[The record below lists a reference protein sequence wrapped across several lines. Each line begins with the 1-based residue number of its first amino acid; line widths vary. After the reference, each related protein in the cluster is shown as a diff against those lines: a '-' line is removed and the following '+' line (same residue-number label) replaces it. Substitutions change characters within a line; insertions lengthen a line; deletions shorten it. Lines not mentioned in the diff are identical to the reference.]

1 MLIKKRFIVCII
13 VFVFMF
19 GLNLVNA
26 ETEGCMNKNV
36 SNFEE
41 NISLDDNYDDFSF
54 NLEDNYVQNFNDSGF
69 VLNVDNVTMFYRDGS
84 RINVTLKDV
93 NGIPLFN
100 QTVIVSING
109 CNYTKITDN
118 FGKTSLNC
126 NLVVGNY
133 TVITY
138 FNNISV
144 YSWVHIKSTI
154 ISKDLVKMFRN
165 DTQFYATF
173 LKSNGSYL
181 TNANV
186 TFNIGGI
193 VYTRKT
199 DGRGVANLNI
209 ALRPGNYILTAY
221 NPNNNEERG
230 FNITVKSLIIEN
242 HDLIKYYR
250 NSSQFSVKVLNKQG
264 YPAMHE
270 NVTFNINGVF
280 YTRYS
285 DNDGYASLRIM
296 LLPGD
301 YIVTILF
308 NDDSTS
314 NWIHVLPTLVTH
326 DLIMNY
332 MDGSKFRAK
341 VLDGQG
347 KPLCNKNVS
356 FNINGVFYNRI
367 TDNYGI
373 ARLNIRLMQG
383 NYIITSIYDDYQ
395 IGNKIVI
402 GDNLNSTYGNYFITP
417 NGGNYNTS
425 SLRVSICAD
434 EFTIIKYSFDNIGWY
449 EKLEKVSF
457 NLNAGVRNVYYSFDD
472 TRVNHECYNISINK
486 TDIGAPVVWSNYNSG
501 VYSNSFSVKLK
512 AYDDVD
518 INPFIFYTT
527 DGSNPM
533 INGIKYNGSFS
544 ISSTTSLKFYAK
556 DYSGHCSNVSVVNY
570 IFSKVGNLNNG
581 KGFNSIQEAIDDN
594 FTKNGNII
602 EVNSGTY
609 TENIVVNKSLYLRAV
624 SKSVVINPINKDNP
638 AININ
643 NVNGSIIE
651 GFSIINSR
659 RGIKLYNVSNCVI
672 KNNYFNKV
680 MGSIVCD
687 YIHNGLIYNNN
698 VIVEENIFPYSNYRP
713 EGIELNHCHNMIIK
727 KNYINLDSAI
737 DYNHLIMWGINFGY
751 NAKNSNI
758 EILDN
763 IIYGYGTNGVGIAIG
778 GYNITASGN
787 DVSNFMHG
795 VACSDLSNSSINN
808 NHLFNNKN
816 GLLLVDVT
824 ESCIY
829 SNNVEHNIECGIC
842 VEHEN
847 NNSYLYLNRIFSN
860 GQFDFYCD
868 EKTILDINNNWW
880 GTNNPN
886 MTFNDKDYH
895 HNLYISPNANFTLDS
910 WIILTVDYNSYYIKN
925 NFLNCAN
932 LVINLN
938 FNNKYQDVSYLGHIP
953 DNLQVY
959 FIYGNQISSSFLK
972 EGKASFYANLT
983 ALYVNNLVTFIGSLD
998 SSFVGINISSCPSVE
1013 YMISSTAI
1021 DINTNR
1027 PVLYM
1032 DKFDYN
1038 CDVIWFSVVW
1048 RETSKFNGAID
1059 IIVNGEIVKSINIV
1073 NKYYLMYKN
1082 EYRNVVFD
1090 AISKFNS
1097 LLADLELLNL
1107 NDSDKLNLMLYLLQE
1122 VKSYYSLTDNETDFV
1137 LKHYHLFI
1145 DAIGFDINYGG
1156 DDAPNIMFGDEK
1168 EKYNLK
1174 FLDNTIHRI
1183 SLIYYDNLI
1192 DENNLNI
1199 GYEGLRSFA
1208 FVTSNVSNSKLK
1220 YWLDYGELLSAGE
1233 MKAAYGSFLSA
1244 LLVIY
1249 EHDKL
1254 ADKFAN
1260 YYNVTWNRVSPVV
1273 FSMCNDY
1280 RSAYITGESD
1290 HGMGMKVQGNDSNIW
1305 NFRFA
1310 CSFSY
1315 SIIEQMVGTFI
1326 WNNTEIGTVTL
1337 SMIVDFLNNN
1347 SWDILANGKYLIF
1360 KNDQKGMF
1368 LILDKA
1374 TGIVRDAMLSDSLIC
1389 AMPCYHDNITEDARK
1404 YGYNL
1409 LNMSSLESK
1418 YLDSVGNFTNGVIQG
1433 INEIKETSNNI
1444 TNEIG
1449 NIDFDWEDFIIS
1461 TVIGF
1466 VGSEITS
1473 IGAILIFASIIFA
1486 SPELILV
1493 GFSIYFSGI
1502 LLLAIA
1508 DGVNSE
1514 NATSIDYGFFYFDIF
1529 VSSVLPFIG
1538 GDIKLGENIIKESAK
1553 KVSVYY
1559 ACKPIFQ
1566 RVYVTFEKNFV
1577 QFGLKDLIVENLYNA
1592 PFIEKI
1598 KDVAKWDVFPSFV
1611 QEIIDDNLNFNL
1623 R

>member
-1 MLIKKRFIVCII
+1 
-13 VFVFMF
+13 
-19 GLNLVNA
+19 
-26 ETEGCMNKNV
+26 
-36 SNFEE
+36 
-41 NISLDDNYDDFSF
+41 
-54 NLEDNYVQNFNDSGF
+54 
-69 VLNVDNVTMFYRDGS
+69 
-84 RINVTLKDV
+84 
-93 NGIPLFN
+93 
-100 QTVIVSING
+100 
-109 CNYTKITDN
+109 
-118 FGKTSLNC
+118 
-126 NLVVGNY
+126 
-133 TVITY
+133 
-138 FNNISV
+138 
-144 YSWVHIKSTI
+144 
-154 ISKDLVKMFRN
+154 
-165 DTQFYATF
+165 
-173 LKSNGSYL
+173 
-181 TNANV
+181 
-186 TFNIGGI
+186 
-193 VYTRKT
+193 
-199 DGRGVANLNI
+199 
-209 ALRPGNYILTAY
+209 
-221 NPNNNEERG
+221 
-230 FNITVKSLIIEN
+230 
-242 HDLIKYYR
+242 
-250 NSSQFSVKVLNKQG
+250 
-264 YPAMHE
+264 
-270 NVTFNINGVF
+270 
-280 YTRYS
+280 
-285 DNDGYASLRIM
+285 
-296 LLPGD
+296 
-301 YIVTILF
+301 
-308 NDDSTS
+308 
-314 NWIHVLPTLVTH
+314 
-326 DLIMNY
+326 
-332 MDGSKFRAK
+332 
-341 VLDGQG
+341 
-347 KPLCNKNVS
+347 
-356 FNINGVFYNRI
+356 
-367 TDNYGI
+367 
-373 ARLNIRLMQG
+373 
-383 NYIITSIYDDYQ
+383 
-395 IGNKIVI
+395 
-402 GDNLNSTYGNYFITP
+402 
-417 NGGNYNTS
+417 
-425 SLRVSICAD
+425 
-434 EFTIIKYSFDNIGWY
+434 
-449 EKLEKVSF
+449 
-457 NLNAGVRNVYYSFDD
+457 
-472 TRVNHECYNISINK
+472 
-486 TDIGAPVVWSNYNSG
+486 
-501 VYSNSFSVKLK
+501 
-512 AYDDVD
+512 
-518 INPFIFYTT
+518 
-527 DGSNPM
+527 
-533 INGIKYNGSFS
+533 
-544 ISSTTSLKFYAK
+544 
-556 DYSGHCSNVSVVNY
+556 
-570 IFSKVGNLNNG
+570 
-581 KGFNSIQEAIDDN
+581 
-594 FTKNGNII
+594 
-602 EVNSGTY
+602 
-609 TENIVVNKSLYLRAV
+609 
-624 SKSVVINPINKDNP
+624 
-638 AININ
+638 
-643 NVNGSIIE
+643 
-651 GFSIINSR
+651 
-659 RGIKLYNVSNCVI
+659 
-672 KNNYFNKV
+672 
-680 MGSIVCD
+680 
-687 YIHNGLIYNNN
+687 
-698 VIVEENIFPYSNYRP
+698 
-713 EGIELNHCHNMIIK
+713 
-727 KNYINLDSAI
+727 
-737 DYNHLIMWGINFGY
+737 
-751 NAKNSNI
+751 
-758 EILDN
+758 
-763 IIYGYGTNGVGIAIG
+763 
-778 GYNITASGN
+778 
-787 DVSNFMHG
+787 
-795 VACSDLSNSSINN
+795 
-808 NHLFNNKN
+808 
-816 GLLLVDVT
+816 
-824 ESCIY
+824 
-829 SNNVEHNIECGIC
+829 
-842 VEHEN
+842 
-847 NNSYLYLNRIFSN
+847 
-860 GQFDFYCD
+860 
-868 EKTILDINNNWW
+868 
-880 GTNNPN
+880 

-1280 RSAYITGESD
+1280 RSVYITGESD

-1347 SWDILANGKYLIF
+1347 SWDILANDKYLIF
-1360 KNDQKGMF
+1360 KNDQKVMF

-1389 AMPCYHDNITEDARK
+1389 AMPCYHDNITEDARE

-1444 TNEIG
+1444 TNAINSIG
-1449 NIDFDWEDFIIS
+1449 FDWEDFIIS
-1461 TVIGF
+1461 TAIGF
-1466 VGSEITS
+1466 VGREIIS
-1473 IGAILIFASIIFA
+1473 IGAILLFAGVILS
-1486 SPELILV
+1486 SPELV
-1493 GFSIYFSGI
+1493 C
-1502 LLLAIA
+1502 LAIA
-1508 DGVNSE
+1508 IAGIGECILAYADGL
-1514 NATSIDYGFFYFDIF
+1514 FDDDA
-1529 VSSVLPFIG
+1529 SSVDYAFFVFDSVMAWRLPFVG
-1538 GDIKLGENIIKESAK
+1538 GDIKLGENIIRYAIK
-1553 KVSVYY
+1553 KVDVYY
-1559 ACKPIFQ
+1559 VCKPIFQ
-1566 RVYVTFEKNFV
+1566 SVCVTFEKKFI
-1577 QFGLKDLIVENLYNA
+1577 QFEVKDLILKNLYDVQ
-1592 PFIEKI
+1592 FIEKI

-1611 QEIIDDNLNFNL
+1611 HEIINDNS
-1623 R
+1623 

>member
-1 MLIKKRFIVCII
+1 
-13 VFVFMF
+13 
-19 GLNLVNA
+19 
-26 ETEGCMNKNV
+26 
-36 SNFEE
+36 
-41 NISLDDNYDDFSF
+41 
-54 NLEDNYVQNFNDSGF
+54 
-69 VLNVDNVTMFYRDGS
+69 
-84 RINVTLKDV
+84 
-93 NGIPLFN
+93 
-100 QTVIVSING
+100 
-109 CNYTKITDN
+109 
-118 FGKTSLNC
+118 
-126 NLVVGNY
+126 
-133 TVITY
+133 
-138 FNNISV
+138 
-144 YSWVHIKSTI
+144 
-154 ISKDLVKMFRN
+154 
-165 DTQFYATF
+165 
-173 LKSNGSYL
+173 
-181 TNANV
+181 
-186 TFNIGGI
+186 
-193 VYTRKT
+193 
-199 DGRGVANLNI
+199 
-209 ALRPGNYILTAY
+209 
-221 NPNNNEERG
+221 
-230 FNITVKSLIIEN
+230 
-242 HDLIKYYR
+242 
-250 NSSQFSVKVLNKQG
+250 
-264 YPAMHE
+264 
-270 NVTFNINGVF
+270 
-280 YTRYS
+280 
-285 DNDGYASLRIM
+285 
-296 LLPGD
+296 
-301 YIVTILF
+301 
-308 NDDSTS
+308 
-314 NWIHVLPTLVTH
+314 
-326 DLIMNY
+326 
-332 MDGSKFRAK
+332 
-341 VLDGQG
+341 
-347 KPLCNKNVS
+347 
-356 FNINGVFYNRI
+356 
-367 TDNYGI
+367 
-373 ARLNIRLMQG
+373 
-383 NYIITSIYDDYQ
+383 
-395 IGNKIVI
+395 
-402 GDNLNSTYGNYFITP
+402 
-417 NGGNYNTS
+417 
-425 SLRVSICAD
+425 
-434 EFTIIKYSFDNIGWY
+434 
-449 EKLEKVSF
+449 
-457 NLNAGVRNVYYSFDD
+457 
-472 TRVNHECYNISINK
+472 
-486 TDIGAPVVWSNYNSG
+486 
-501 VYSNSFSVKLK
+501 
-512 AYDDVD
+512 
-518 INPFIFYTT
+518 
-527 DGSNPM
+527 
-533 INGIKYNGSFS
+533 
-544 ISSTTSLKFYAK
+544 
-556 DYSGHCSNVSVVNY
+556 
-570 IFSKVGNLNNG
+570 
-581 KGFNSIQEAIDDN
+581 
-594 FTKNGNII
+594 
-602 EVNSGTY
+602 
-609 TENIVVNKSLYLRAV
+609 
-624 SKSVVINPINKDNP
+624 
-638 AININ
+638 
-643 NVNGSIIE
+643 
-651 GFSIINSR
+651 
-659 RGIKLYNVSNCVI
+659 
-672 KNNYFNKV
+672 
-680 MGSIVCD
+680 
-687 YIHNGLIYNNN
+687 
-698 VIVEENIFPYSNYRP
+698 
-713 EGIELNHCHNMIIK
+713 
-727 KNYINLDSAI
+727 
-737 DYNHLIMWGINFGY
+737 MWGINFGY

-795 VACSDLSNSSINN
+795 VACSDLSNSLINN

-1280 RSAYITGESD
+1280 RSVYITGESD

-1347 SWDILANGKYLIF
+1347 SWDILANDKYLIF

-1389 AMPCYHDNITEDARK
+1389 AMPCYHDNITEDARE

-1444 TNEIG
+1444 TNAINSIG
-1449 NIDFDWEDFIIS
+1449 FDWEDFIIS
-1461 TVIGF
+1461 TAIGF
-1466 VGSEITS
+1466 VGSEIIS
-1473 IGAILIFASIIFA
+1473 IGAILLFAGVILS
-1486 SPELILV
+1486 SPELAC
-1493 GFSIYFSGI
+1493 
-1502 LLLAIA
+1502 LAIA
-1508 DGVNSE
+1508 IAGIGECILAYADGL
-1514 NATSIDYGFFYFDIF
+1514 FDDD
-1529 VSSVLPFIG
+1529 VSSVDYAFFVFDSVMAWRLPFVG
-1538 GDIKLGENIIKESAK
+1538 GDIKLGENIIRYAIK
-1553 KVSVYY
+1553 KVDVYY
-1559 ACKPIFQ
+1559 VCKPIFQ
-1566 RVYVTFEKNFV
+1566 SVCVTFEKKFI
-1577 QFGLKDLIVENLYNA
+1577 QFEVKDLILKNLYDVQ
-1592 PFIEKI
+1592 FIEKI

-1611 QEIIDDNLNFNL
+1611 HEIINDNS
-1623 R
+1623 

>member
-1 MLIKKRFIVCII
+1 
-13 VFVFMF
+13 
-19 GLNLVNA
+19 
-26 ETEGCMNKNV
+26 
-36 SNFEE
+36 
-41 NISLDDNYDDFSF
+41 
-54 NLEDNYVQNFNDSGF
+54 
-69 VLNVDNVTMFYRDGS
+69 
-84 RINVTLKDV
+84 
-93 NGIPLFN
+93 
-100 QTVIVSING
+100 
-109 CNYTKITDN
+109 
-118 FGKTSLNC
+118 
-126 NLVVGNY
+126 
-133 TVITY
+133 
-138 FNNISV
+138 
-144 YSWVHIKSTI
+144 
-154 ISKDLVKMFRN
+154 
-165 DTQFYATF
+165 
-173 LKSNGSYL
+173 
-181 TNANV
+181 
-186 TFNIGGI
+186 
-193 VYTRKT
+193 
-199 DGRGVANLNI
+199 
-209 ALRPGNYILTAY
+209 
-221 NPNNNEERG
+221 
-230 FNITVKSLIIEN
+230 
-242 HDLIKYYR
+242 
-250 NSSQFSVKVLNKQG
+250 
-264 YPAMHE
+264 
-270 NVTFNINGVF
+270 
-280 YTRYS
+280 
-285 DNDGYASLRIM
+285 
-296 LLPGD
+296 
-301 YIVTILF
+301 
-308 NDDSTS
+308 
-314 NWIHVLPTLVTH
+314 
-326 DLIMNY
+326 
-332 MDGSKFRAK
+332 
-341 VLDGQG
+341 
-347 KPLCNKNVS
+347 
-356 FNINGVFYNRI
+356 
-367 TDNYGI
+367 
-373 ARLNIRLMQG
+373 
-383 NYIITSIYDDYQ
+383 
-395 IGNKIVI
+395 
-402 GDNLNSTYGNYFITP
+402 
-417 NGGNYNTS
+417 
-425 SLRVSICAD
+425 
-434 EFTIIKYSFDNIGWY
+434 
-449 EKLEKVSF
+449 
-457 NLNAGVRNVYYSFDD
+457 
-472 TRVNHECYNISINK
+472 
-486 TDIGAPVVWSNYNSG
+486 
-501 VYSNSFSVKLK
+501 
-512 AYDDVD
+512 
-518 INPFIFYTT
+518 
-527 DGSNPM
+527 
-533 INGIKYNGSFS
+533 
-544 ISSTTSLKFYAK
+544 
-556 DYSGHCSNVSVVNY
+556 
-570 IFSKVGNLNNG
+570 
-581 KGFNSIQEAIDDN
+581 
-594 FTKNGNII
+594 
-602 EVNSGTY
+602 
-609 TENIVVNKSLYLRAV
+609 
-624 SKSVVINPINKDNP
+624 
-638 AININ
+638 
-643 NVNGSIIE
+643 
-651 GFSIINSR
+651 
-659 RGIKLYNVSNCVI
+659 
-672 KNNYFNKV
+672 
-680 MGSIVCD
+680 
-687 YIHNGLIYNNN
+687 
-698 VIVEENIFPYSNYRP
+698 
-713 EGIELNHCHNMIIK
+713 
-727 KNYINLDSAI
+727 
-737 DYNHLIMWGINFGY
+737 
-751 NAKNSNI
+751 
-758 EILDN
+758 
-763 IIYGYGTNGVGIAIG
+763 
-778 GYNITASGN
+778 
-787 DVSNFMHG
+787 MHG
-795 VACSDLSNSSINN
+795 VACSDLSNSLINN

-1233 MKAAYGSFLSA
+1233 IKAAYGSFLSA

-1280 RSAYITGESD
+1280 RSVYITGESD

-1347 SWDILANGKYLIF
+1347 SWDILANDKYLIF

-1389 AMPCYHDNITEDARK
+1389 AIPCYHDNITEDARE

-1444 TNEIG
+1444 TNEINSIG
-1449 NIDFDWEDFIIS
+1449 FDWEDFIIS
-1461 TVIGF
+1461 TAIGF
-1466 VGSEITS
+1466 VGSEIIS
-1473 IGAILIFASIIFA
+1473 IGAILLFAGVMLS
-1486 SPELILV
+1486 SPELAC
-1493 GFSIYFSGI
+1493 
-1502 LLLAIA
+1502 LAIA
-1508 DGVNSE
+1508 IAGIGECILAYADGL
-1514 NATSIDYGFFYFDIF
+1514 FDDDA
-1529 VSSVLPFIG
+1529 SSVDYAFFVFDSVMAWRLPFVG
-1538 GDIKLGENIIKESAK
+1538 GDIKLGENIIRYAIK
-1553 KVSVYY
+1553 KVDVYY
-1559 ACKPIFQ
+1559 VCKPIFQ
-1566 RVYVTFEKNFV
+1566 SVCVTFEKKFI
-1577 QFGLKDLIVENLYNA
+1577 QFGVKDLILKNLYDVQ
-1592 PFIEKI
+1592 FIEKI

-1611 QEIIDDNLNFNL
+1611 HEIINDNS
-1623 R
+1623 

>member
-1 MLIKKRFIVCII
+1 
-13 VFVFMF
+13 
-19 GLNLVNA
+19 
-26 ETEGCMNKNV
+26 
-36 SNFEE
+36 
-41 NISLDDNYDDFSF
+41 
-54 NLEDNYVQNFNDSGF
+54 
-69 VLNVDNVTMFYRDGS
+69 
-84 RINVTLKDV
+84 
-93 NGIPLFN
+93 
-100 QTVIVSING
+100 
-109 CNYTKITDN
+109 
-118 FGKTSLNC
+118 
-126 NLVVGNY
+126 
-133 TVITY
+133 
-138 FNNISV
+138 
-144 YSWVHIKSTI
+144 
-154 ISKDLVKMFRN
+154 
-165 DTQFYATF
+165 
-173 LKSNGSYL
+173 
-181 TNANV
+181 
-186 TFNIGGI
+186 
-193 VYTRKT
+193 
-199 DGRGVANLNI
+199 
-209 ALRPGNYILTAY
+209 
-221 NPNNNEERG
+221 
-230 FNITVKSLIIEN
+230 
-242 HDLIKYYR
+242 
-250 NSSQFSVKVLNKQG
+250 
-264 YPAMHE
+264 
-270 NVTFNINGVF
+270 
-280 YTRYS
+280 
-285 DNDGYASLRIM
+285 
-296 LLPGD
+296 
-301 YIVTILF
+301 
-308 NDDSTS
+308 
-314 NWIHVLPTLVTH
+314 
-326 DLIMNY
+326 
-332 MDGSKFRAK
+332 
-341 VLDGQG
+341 
-347 KPLCNKNVS
+347 
-356 FNINGVFYNRI
+356 
-367 TDNYGI
+367 
-373 ARLNIRLMQG
+373 
-383 NYIITSIYDDYQ
+383 
-395 IGNKIVI
+395 
-402 GDNLNSTYGNYFITP
+402 
-417 NGGNYNTS
+417 
-425 SLRVSICAD
+425 
-434 EFTIIKYSFDNIGWY
+434 
-449 EKLEKVSF
+449 
-457 NLNAGVRNVYYSFDD
+457 
-472 TRVNHECYNISINK
+472 
-486 TDIGAPVVWSNYNSG
+486 
-501 VYSNSFSVKLK
+501 
-512 AYDDVD
+512 
-518 INPFIFYTT
+518 
-527 DGSNPM
+527 
-533 INGIKYNGSFS
+533 
-544 ISSTTSLKFYAK
+544 
-556 DYSGHCSNVSVVNY
+556 
-570 IFSKVGNLNNG
+570 
-581 KGFNSIQEAIDDN
+581 
-594 FTKNGNII
+594 
-602 EVNSGTY
+602 
-609 TENIVVNKSLYLRAV
+609 
-624 SKSVVINPINKDNP
+624 
-638 AININ
+638 
-643 NVNGSIIE
+643 
-651 GFSIINSR
+651 
-659 RGIKLYNVSNCVI
+659 
-672 KNNYFNKV
+672 
-680 MGSIVCD
+680 
-687 YIHNGLIYNNN
+687 
-698 VIVEENIFPYSNYRP
+698 
-713 EGIELNHCHNMIIK
+713 
-727 KNYINLDSAI
+727 
-737 DYNHLIMWGINFGY
+737 
-751 NAKNSNI
+751 
-758 EILDN
+758 
-763 IIYGYGTNGVGIAIG
+763 
-778 GYNITASGN
+778 
-787 DVSNFMHG
+787 
-795 VACSDLSNSSINN
+795 
-808 NHLFNNKN
+808 
-816 GLLLVDVT
+816 
-824 ESCIY
+824 
-829 SNNVEHNIECGIC
+829 
-842 VEHEN
+842 
-847 NNSYLYLNRIFSN
+847 
-860 GQFDFYCD
+860 
-868 EKTILDINNNWW
+868 
-880 GTNNPN
+880 

-1280 RSAYITGESD
+1280 RSVYITGESD

-1347 SWDILANGKYLIF
+1347 SWDILANDKYLIF

-1389 AMPCYHDNITEDARK
+1389 AMPCYHDNITEDARE

-1444 TNEIG
+1444 TNEINSIG
-1449 NIDFDWEDFIIS
+1449 FDWEDFIIS
-1461 TVIGF
+1461 TAIGF
-1466 VGSEITS
+1466 VGSEIIS
-1473 IGAILIFASIIFA
+1473 IGAILIFAGVILS
-1486 SPELILV
+1486 SPELAC
-1493 GFSIYFSGI
+1493 
-1502 LLLAIA
+1502 LAIA
-1508 DGVNSE
+1508 IAGIGECILAYADGL
-1514 NATSIDYGFFYFDIF
+1514 FDDDA
-1529 VSSVLPFIG
+1529 SSVDYAFFVFDSVMAWRLPFVG
-1538 GDIKLGENIIKESAK
+1538 GDIKLGENIIRYAIK
-1553 KVSVYY
+1553 KVDVYY
-1559 ACKPIFQ
+1559 VCKPIFQ
-1566 RVYVTFEKNFV
+1566 SVCVTFEKKFI
-1577 QFGLKDLIVENLYNA
+1577 QFGVKDLILKNLYDVQ
-1592 PFIEKI
+1592 FIEKI
-1598 KDVAKWDVFPSFV
+1598 KDVAKWNVFPSFV
-1611 QEIIDDNLNFNL
+1611 HEIINDNS
-1623 R
+1623 

>member
-1 MLIKKRFIVCII
+1 
-13 VFVFMF
+13 MF

-186 TFNIGGI
+186 TFNIGGT

-285 DNDGYASLRIM
+285 DNDGYAFSLRIM

-556 DYSGHCSNVSVVNY
+556 R
-570 IFSKVGNLNNG
+570 L
-581 KGFNSIQEAIDDN
+581 
-594 FTKNGNII
+594 
-602 EVNSGTY
+602 
-609 TENIVVNKSLYLRAV
+609 
-624 SKSVVINPINKDNP
+624 
-638 AININ
+638 
-643 NVNGSIIE
+643 
-651 GFSIINSR
+651 
-659 RGIKLYNVSNCVI
+659 
-672 KNNYFNKV
+672 
-680 MGSIVCD
+680 
-687 YIHNGLIYNNN
+687 
-698 VIVEENIFPYSNYRP
+698 
-713 EGIELNHCHNMIIK
+713 
-727 KNYINLDSAI
+727 
-737 DYNHLIMWGINFGY
+737 
-751 NAKNSNI
+751 
-758 EILDN
+758 
-763 IIYGYGTNGVGIAIG
+763 
-778 GYNITASGN
+778 
-787 DVSNFMHG
+787 
-795 VACSDLSNSSINN
+795 
-808 NHLFNNKN
+808 
-816 GLLLVDVT
+816 
-824 ESCIY
+824 
-829 SNNVEHNIECGIC
+829 
-842 VEHEN
+842 
-847 NNSYLYLNRIFSN
+847 
-860 GQFDFYCD
+860 
-868 EKTILDINNNWW
+868 
-880 GTNNPN
+880 
-886 MTFNDKDYH
+886 
-895 HNLYISPNANFTLDS
+895 
-910 WIILTVDYNSYYIKN
+910 
-925 NFLNCAN
+925 
-932 LVINLN
+932 
-938 FNNKYQDVSYLGHIP
+938 
-953 DNLQVY
+953 
-959 FIYGNQISSSFLK
+959 
-972 EGKASFYANLT
+972 
-983 ALYVNNLVTFIGSLD
+983 
-998 SSFVGINISSCPSVE
+998 
-1013 YMISSTAI
+1013 
-1021 DINTNR
+1021 
-1027 PVLYM
+1027 
-1032 DKFDYN
+1032 
-1038 CDVIWFSVVW
+1038 
-1048 RETSKFNGAID
+1048 
-1059 IIVNGEIVKSINIV
+1059 
-1073 NKYYLMYKN
+1073 
-1082 EYRNVVFD
+1082 
-1090 AISKFNS
+1090 
-1097 LLADLELLNL
+1097 
-1107 NDSDKLNLMLYLLQE
+1107 
-1122 VKSYYSLTDNETDFV
+1122 
-1137 LKHYHLFI
+1137 
-1145 DAIGFDINYGG
+1145 
-1156 DDAPNIMFGDEK
+1156 
-1168 EKYNLK
+1168 
-1174 FLDNTIHRI
+1174 
-1183 SLIYYDNLI
+1183 
-1192 DENNLNI
+1192 
-1199 GYEGLRSFA
+1199 
-1208 FVTSNVSNSKLK
+1208 
-1220 YWLDYGELLSAGE
+1220 
-1233 MKAAYGSFLSA
+1233 
-1244 LLVIY
+1244 
-1249 EHDKL
+1249 
-1254 ADKFAN
+1254 
-1260 YYNVTWNRVSPVV
+1260 
-1273 FSMCNDY
+1273 
-1280 RSAYITGESD
+1280 
-1290 HGMGMKVQGNDSNIW
+1290 
-1305 NFRFA
+1305 
-1310 CSFSY
+1310 
-1315 SIIEQMVGTFI
+1315 
-1326 WNNTEIGTVTL
+1326 
-1337 SMIVDFLNNN
+1337 
-1347 SWDILANGKYLIF
+1347 
-1360 KNDQKGMF
+1360 
-1368 LILDKA
+1368 
-1374 TGIVRDAMLSDSLIC
+1374 
-1389 AMPCYHDNITEDARK
+1389 
-1404 YGYNL
+1404 
-1409 LNMSSLESK
+1409 
-1418 YLDSVGNFTNGVIQG
+1418 
-1433 INEIKETSNNI
+1433 
-1444 TNEIG
+1444 
-1449 NIDFDWEDFIIS
+1449 
-1461 TVIGF
+1461 
-1466 VGSEITS
+1466 
-1473 IGAILIFASIIFA
+1473 
-1486 SPELILV
+1486 
-1493 GFSIYFSGI
+1493 
-1502 LLLAIA
+1502 
-1508 DGVNSE
+1508 
-1514 NATSIDYGFFYFDIF
+1514 
-1529 VSSVLPFIG
+1529 
-1538 GDIKLGENIIKESAK
+1538 
-1553 KVSVYY
+1553 
-1559 ACKPIFQ
+1559 
-1566 RVYVTFEKNFV
+1566 
-1577 QFGLKDLIVENLYNA
+1577 
-1592 PFIEKI
+1592 
-1598 KDVAKWDVFPSFV
+1598 
-1611 QEIIDDNLNFNL
+1611 
-1623 R
+1623 

>member
-356 FNINGVFYNRI
+356 FNINGVFYNKI

-594 FTKNGNII
+594 FTKNGDII

-624 SKSVVINPINKDNP
+624 SKSVVINPINKDNS

-680 MGSIVCD
+680 MDSIVCD

-698 VIVEENIFPYSNYRP
+698 VIVEENIFPY
-713 EGIELNHCHNMIIK
+713 
-727 KNYINLDSAI
+727 
-737 DYNHLIMWGINFGY
+737 
-751 NAKNSNI
+751 
-758 EILDN
+758 
-763 IIYGYGTNGVGIAIG
+763 
-778 GYNITASGN
+778 
-787 DVSNFMHG
+787 
-795 VACSDLSNSSINN
+795 N

-1280 RSAYITGESD
+1280 RSVYITGESD

-1347 SWDILANGKYLIF
+1347 SWDILANDKYLIF

-1389 AMPCYHDNITEDARK
+1389 AMPCYHDNITEDARE

-1444 TNEIG
+1444 TNEINSIG
-1449 NIDFDWEDFIIS
+1449 FDWEDFIIS
-1461 TVIGF
+1461 TAIGF
-1466 VGSEITS
+1466 VGSEIIS
-1473 IGAILIFASIIFA
+1473 IGVILLFAGVILS
-1486 SPELILV
+1486 SPELAC
-1493 GFSIYFSGI
+1493 
-1502 LLLAIA
+1502 LAIA
-1508 DGVNSE
+1508 IAGIGECILAYADGL
-1514 NATSIDYGFFYFDIF
+1514 FDDDA
-1529 VSSVLPFIG
+1529 SSVDYAFFVFDSVMAWRLPFVG
-1538 GDIKLGENIIKESAK
+1538 GDIKLGENIIRYAIK
-1553 KVSVYY
+1553 KVDVYY
-1559 ACKPIFQ
+1559 VCKPIFQ
-1566 RVYVTFEKNFV
+1566 SVCITFEKKFI
-1577 QFGLKDLIVENLYNA
+1577 QFGVKDLILKNLYDVQ
-1592 PFIEKI
+1592 FIEKI

-1611 QEIIDDNLNFNL
+1611 HEIINDNS
-1623 R
+1623 

>member
-1 MLIKKRFIVCII
+1 MLIKKRFIVCIV

-19 GLNLVNA
+19 SLNLVNA
-26 ETEGCMNKNV
+26 GTDDCMNKNV

-41 NISLDDNYDDFSF
+41 NCSLDDSYDDFSF
-54 NLEDNYVQNFNDSGF
+54 NLEDNNIQNFNDSDF

-84 RINVTLKDV
+84 RINVTLKDF
-93 NGIPLFN
+93 NDIPLAN
-100 QTVIVSING
+100 QSVIINING
-109 CNYTKITDN
+109 HNYTKMTNN
-118 FGKTSLNC
+118 FGKTSMVC
-126 NLVVGNY
+126 NLAVGNY
-133 TVITY
+133 TVSTY

-154 ISKDLVKMFRN
+154 VGNDLVKMFRN

-173 LKSNGSYL
+173 LKGNGSYL
-181 TNANV
+181 VNTNV
-186 TFNIGGI
+186 TFNVNG
-193 VYTRKT
+193 VFYTRKT
-199 DGRGVANLNI
+199 NNSGVAKLNI
-209 ALRPGNYILTAY
+209 NLIPGNYILTVY
-221 NPNNNEERG
+221 NPYNGEEKA
-230 FNITVKSLIIEN
+230 FNLTIKSLIVEN
-242 HDLIKYYR
+242 HDLTKYYR
-250 NSSQFSVKVLNKQG
+250 NSSQFSVKVLNNQG
-264 YPAMHE
+264 YPAIHE

-280 YTRYS
+280 YTRCS
-285 DNDGYASLRIM
+285 DNNGYVSLSIM

-301 YIVTILF
+301 YIVTIFF

-341 VLDGQG
+341 VLDSQG
-347 KPLCNKNVS
+347 KPSCNKKVS
-356 FNINGVFYNRI
+356 FNVNGVFYNRT

-383 NYIITSIYDDYQ
+383 NYIITSICDDYQ

-402 GDNLNSTYGNYFITP
+402 GDNLNSTYENYFITP
-417 NGGNYNTS
+417 NGGNYNAS
-425 SLRVSICAD
+425 SLKVSICAD
-434 EFTIIKYSFDNIGWY
+434 EFTIIKYSFDNINWH

-457 NLNAGVRNVYYSFDD
+457 NLNVGMRDVYYSFDD
-472 TRVNHECYNISINK
+472 VRVNYECYNISINK

-501 VYSNSFSVKLK
+501 VYSNLFSVKLI

-518 INPFIFYTT
+518 NNPFIFYTT
-527 DGSNPM
+527 DGSNPLT
-533 INGIKYNGSFS
+533 NGIKYKGPFS

-556 DYSGHCSNVSVVNY
+556 DYNGHCSNVSVVNY

-581 KGFNSIQEAIDDN
+581 KGFNSIQDAIDDN
-594 FTKNGNII
+594 FTKNGDII

-609 TENIVVNKSLYLRAV
+609 NENIVVNKSLYLRAV
-624 SKSVVINPINKDNP
+624 SKSVVINPINENNP

-643 NVNGSIIE
+643 DVNGSIIE

-659 RGIKLYNVSNCVI
+659 VGIRLYNLSNCVI

-680 MGSIVCD
+680 MDSIVCD

-698 VIVEENIFPYSNYRP
+698 VVVEENIFPYSNYRP

-751 NAKNSNI
+751 NTKNSNI

-763 IIYGYGTNGVGIAIG
+763 VIFGYRNNGMGIAIN

-787 DVSNFMHG
+787 NISNFMQG
-795 VACSDLSNSSINN
+795 FSCSVLSNSSINN

-816 GLLLVDVT
+816 GLLLVDVN

-829 SNNVEHNIECGIC
+829 SNNIEHNINCGIY
-842 VEHEN
+842 VDYEN
-847 NNSYLYLNRIFSN
+847 NNSFLYLNRIFDN

-868 EKTILDINNNWW
+868 EKTSLNINNNWW

-886 MTFNDKDYH
+886 MTSNDKKHRY
-895 HNLYISPNANFTLDS
+895 NLYISPNANFTLDS
-910 WIILTVDYNSYYIKN
+910 WIILSVDYKSYFIKN
-925 NFLNCAN
+925 NILDSAN

-938 FNNKYQDVSYLGHIP
+938 FNNKYQDISNLGHIP
-953 DNLQVY
+953 DNLKVY
-959 FIYGNQISSSFLK
+959 FSYGNQTVTSFLK
-972 EGKASFYANLT
+972 DGKATIYVNLSNV
-983 ALYVNNLVTFIGSLD
+983 YVNNFVTFSGLLD
-998 SSFVGINISSCPSVE
+998 FSSVNINISSCPSVE
-1013 YMISSTAI
+1013 YLISSTAI
-1021 DINTNR
+1021 DINTNNS
-1027 PVLYM
+1027 VLYS
-1032 DKFDYN
+1032 DNFDYIS
-1038 CDVIWFSVVW
+1038 DIMWFSVVW
-1048 RETSKFNGAID
+1048 RETSKFHGAID

-1082 EYRNVVFD
+1082 NYRSVVFD

-1097 LLADLELLNL
+1097 LLADLELLKL
-1107 NDSDKLNLMLYLLQE
+1107 NDSEKLNLTLYSLQT
-1122 VKSYYSLTDNETDFV
+1122 VKSYYYLTEDETEFI
-1137 LKHYHLFI
+1137 LKNYFLFM
-1145 DAIGFDINYGG
+1145 DAIGFDVRYGG
-1156 DDAPNIMFGDEK
+1156 DDAPTIHFEDEK

-1183 SLIYYDNLI
+1183 SFIYYDNLI
-1192 DENNLNI
+1192 DENNLDI

-1208 FVTSNVSNSKLK
+1208 FVKSKMSDYQLK
-1220 YWLDYGELLSAGE
+1220 YWLDYGELLPVGE
-1233 MKAAYGSFLSA
+1233 MKASYGSFLSA

-1260 YYNVTWNRVSPVV
+1260 YYNVSWSRISPVA

-1280 RSAYITGESD
+1280 RYVYITGESD
-1290 HGMGMKVQGNDSNIW
+1290 HGMGMKVQGNDANIW

-1326 WNNTEIGTVTL
+1326 WNNTKIGTVTL

-1347 SWDILANGKYLIF
+1347 SWDILVNDKYLIF

-1368 LILDKA
+1368 LILDKV

-1389 AMPCYHDNITEDARK
+1389 AMPCYHNNITEDARE

-1409 LNMSSLESK
+1409 LNISSLESK

-1433 INEIKETSNNI
+1433 INEIKEADNNI
-1444 TNEIG
+1444 TDAINSIG
-1449 NIDFDWEDFIIS
+1449 FDWEDFIIS
-1461 TVIGF
+1461 TAIGC
-1466 VGSEITS
+1466 VGSEIIS
-1473 IGAILIFASIIFA
+1473 IGAILLFAAVMFS
-1486 SPELILV
+1486 SPELA
-1493 GFSIYFSGI
+1493 F
-1502 LLLAIA
+1502 LAIVIAGIGEFILAYA
-1508 DGVNSE
+1508 DGL
-1514 NATSIDYGFFYFDIF
+1514 FDDD
-1529 VSSVLPFIG
+1529 VSSVDYAFFVFDSVMAWCLPLVG
-1538 GDIKLGENIIKESAK
+1538 GDIKLGENIIRYAIK
-1553 KVSVYY
+1553 KVDVYY
-1559 ACKPIFQ
+1559 VCKPIFQ
-1566 RVYVTFEKNFV
+1566 SVYVTFEKKFIR
-1577 QFGLKDLIVENLYNA
+1577 FGVKDLILKNLYDV

-1611 QEIIDDNLNFNL
+1611 QEIIDDNS
-1623 R
+1623 

>member
-1 MLIKKRFIVCII
+1 
-13 VFVFMF
+13 
-19 GLNLVNA
+19 
-26 ETEGCMNKNV
+26 
-36 SNFEE
+36 
-41 NISLDDNYDDFSF
+41 
-54 NLEDNYVQNFNDSGF
+54 
-69 VLNVDNVTMFYRDGS
+69 
-84 RINVTLKDV
+84 
-93 NGIPLFN
+93 
-100 QTVIVSING
+100 
-109 CNYTKITDN
+109 
-118 FGKTSLNC
+118 
-126 NLVVGNY
+126 
-133 TVITY
+133 
-138 FNNISV
+138 
-144 YSWVHIKSTI
+144 
-154 ISKDLVKMFRN
+154 
-165 DTQFYATF
+165 
-173 LKSNGSYL
+173 
-181 TNANV
+181 
-186 TFNIGGI
+186 
-193 VYTRKT
+193 
-199 DGRGVANLNI
+199 
-209 ALRPGNYILTAY
+209 
-221 NPNNNEERG
+221 
-230 FNITVKSLIIEN
+230 
-242 HDLIKYYR
+242 
-250 NSSQFSVKVLNKQG
+250 
-264 YPAMHE
+264 
-270 NVTFNINGVF
+270 
-280 YTRYS
+280 
-285 DNDGYASLRIM
+285 
-296 LLPGD
+296 
-301 YIVTILF
+301 
-308 NDDSTS
+308 
-314 NWIHVLPTLVTH
+314 
-326 DLIMNY
+326 
-332 MDGSKFRAK
+332 
-341 VLDGQG
+341 
-347 KPLCNKNVS
+347 
-356 FNINGVFYNRI
+356 
-367 TDNYGI
+367 
-373 ARLNIRLMQG
+373 
-383 NYIITSIYDDYQ
+383 
-395 IGNKIVI
+395 
-402 GDNLNSTYGNYFITP
+402 
-417 NGGNYNTS
+417 
-425 SLRVSICAD
+425 
-434 EFTIIKYSFDNIGWY
+434 
-449 EKLEKVSF
+449 
-457 NLNAGVRNVYYSFDD
+457 
-472 TRVNHECYNISINK
+472 
-486 TDIGAPVVWSNYNSG
+486 
-501 VYSNSFSVKLK
+501 
-512 AYDDVD
+512 
-518 INPFIFYTT
+518 
-527 DGSNPM
+527 
-533 INGIKYNGSFS
+533 
-544 ISSTTSLKFYAK
+544 
-556 DYSGHCSNVSVVNY
+556 
-570 IFSKVGNLNNG
+570 
-581 KGFNSIQEAIDDN
+581 
-594 FTKNGNII
+594 
-602 EVNSGTY
+602 
-609 TENIVVNKSLYLRAV
+609 
-624 SKSVVINPINKDNP
+624 
-638 AININ
+638 
-643 NVNGSIIE
+643 
-651 GFSIINSR
+651 
-659 RGIKLYNVSNCVI
+659 
-672 KNNYFNKV
+672 
-680 MGSIVCD
+680 
-687 YIHNGLIYNNN
+687 
-698 VIVEENIFPYSNYRP
+698 
-713 EGIELNHCHNMIIK
+713 MIIK

-795 VACSDLSNSSINN
+795 VACSDLSNSLINN

-1233 MKAAYGSFLSA
+1233 IKAAYGSFLSA

-1280 RSAYITGESD
+1280 RSVYITGESD

-1347 SWDILANGKYLIF
+1347 SWDILANDKYLIF

-1389 AMPCYHDNITEDARK
+1389 AIPCYHDNITEDARE

-1444 TNEIG
+1444 TNEINSIG
-1449 NIDFDWEDFIIS
+1449 FDWEDFIIS
-1461 TVIGF
+1461 TAIGF
-1466 VGSEITS
+1466 VGSEIIS
-1473 IGAILIFASIIFA
+1473 IGAILLFAGVMLS
-1486 SPELILV
+1486 SPELAC
-1493 GFSIYFSGI
+1493 
-1502 LLLAIA
+1502 LAIA
-1508 DGVNSE
+1508 IAGIGECILAYADGL
-1514 NATSIDYGFFYFDIF
+1514 FDDDA
-1529 VSSVLPFIG
+1529 SSVDYAFFVFDSVMAWRLPFVG
-1538 GDIKLGENIIKESAK
+1538 GDIKLGENIIRYAIK
-1553 KVSVYY
+1553 KVDVYY
-1559 ACKPIFQ
+1559 VCKPIFQ
-1566 RVYVTFEKNFV
+1566 SVCVTFEKKFI
-1577 QFGLKDLIVENLYNA
+1577 QFGVKDLILKNLYDVQ
-1592 PFIEKI
+1592 FIEKI

-1611 QEIIDDNLNFNL
+1611 HEIINDNS
-1623 R
+1623 

>member
-1 MLIKKRFIVCII
+1 
-13 VFVFMF
+13 
-19 GLNLVNA
+19 
-26 ETEGCMNKNV
+26 
-36 SNFEE
+36 
-41 NISLDDNYDDFSF
+41 
-54 NLEDNYVQNFNDSGF
+54 
-69 VLNVDNVTMFYRDGS
+69 
-84 RINVTLKDV
+84 
-93 NGIPLFN
+93 
-100 QTVIVSING
+100 
-109 CNYTKITDN
+109 
-118 FGKTSLNC
+118 
-126 NLVVGNY
+126 
-133 TVITY
+133 
-138 FNNISV
+138 
-144 YSWVHIKSTI
+144 
-154 ISKDLVKMFRN
+154 
-165 DTQFYATF
+165 
-173 LKSNGSYL
+173 
-181 TNANV
+181 
-186 TFNIGGI
+186 
-193 VYTRKT
+193 
-199 DGRGVANLNI
+199 
-209 ALRPGNYILTAY
+209 
-221 NPNNNEERG
+221 
-230 FNITVKSLIIEN
+230 
-242 HDLIKYYR
+242 
-250 NSSQFSVKVLNKQG
+250 
-264 YPAMHE
+264 
-270 NVTFNINGVF
+270 
-280 YTRYS
+280 
-285 DNDGYASLRIM
+285 
-296 LLPGD
+296 
-301 YIVTILF
+301 
-308 NDDSTS
+308 
-314 NWIHVLPTLVTH
+314 
-326 DLIMNY
+326 
-332 MDGSKFRAK
+332 
-341 VLDGQG
+341 
-347 KPLCNKNVS
+347 
-356 FNINGVFYNRI
+356 
-367 TDNYGI
+367 
-373 ARLNIRLMQG
+373 
-383 NYIITSIYDDYQ
+383 
-395 IGNKIVI
+395 
-402 GDNLNSTYGNYFITP
+402 
-417 NGGNYNTS
+417 
-425 SLRVSICAD
+425 
-434 EFTIIKYSFDNIGWY
+434 
-449 EKLEKVSF
+449 
-457 NLNAGVRNVYYSFDD
+457 
-472 TRVNHECYNISINK
+472 
-486 TDIGAPVVWSNYNSG
+486 
-501 VYSNSFSVKLK
+501 
-512 AYDDVD
+512 
-518 INPFIFYTT
+518 
-527 DGSNPM
+527 
-533 INGIKYNGSFS
+533 
-544 ISSTTSLKFYAK
+544 
-556 DYSGHCSNVSVVNY
+556 
-570 IFSKVGNLNNG
+570 
-581 KGFNSIQEAIDDN
+581 
-594 FTKNGNII
+594 
-602 EVNSGTY
+602 
-609 TENIVVNKSLYLRAV
+609 
-624 SKSVVINPINKDNP
+624 
-638 AININ
+638 
-643 NVNGSIIE
+643 
-651 GFSIINSR
+651 
-659 RGIKLYNVSNCVI
+659 
-672 KNNYFNKV
+672 
-680 MGSIVCD
+680 
-687 YIHNGLIYNNN
+687 
-698 VIVEENIFPYSNYRP
+698 
-713 EGIELNHCHNMIIK
+713 
-727 KNYINLDSAI
+727 
-737 DYNHLIMWGINFGY
+737 
-751 NAKNSNI
+751 
-758 EILDN
+758 
-763 IIYGYGTNGVGIAIG
+763 
-778 GYNITASGN
+778 
-787 DVSNFMHG
+787 
-795 VACSDLSNSSINN
+795 
-808 NHLFNNKN
+808 
-816 GLLLVDVT
+816 
-824 ESCIY
+824 
-829 SNNVEHNIECGIC
+829 
-842 VEHEN
+842 
-847 NNSYLYLNRIFSN
+847 
-860 GQFDFYCD
+860 
-868 EKTILDINNNWW
+868 
-880 GTNNPN
+880 

-1280 RSAYITGESD
+1280 RSVYITGESD

-1347 SWDILANGKYLIF
+1347 SWDILANDKYLIF

-1389 AMPCYHDNITEDARK
+1389 AMPCYHDNITEDARE

-1444 TNEIG
+1444 TNAINSIG
-1449 NIDFDWEDFIIS
+1449 FDWEDFIIS
-1461 TVIGF
+1461 TAIGF
-1466 VGSEITS
+1466 VGSEIIS
-1473 IGAILIFASIIFA
+1473 IGAILLFAGVILS
-1486 SPELILV
+1486 SPELAC
-1493 GFSIYFSGI
+1493 
-1502 LLLAIA
+1502 LAIA
-1508 DGVNSE
+1508 IAGIGECILAYADGL
-1514 NATSIDYGFFYFDIF
+1514 FDDD
-1529 VSSVLPFIG
+1529 VSSVDYAFFVFDSVMAWRLPFVG
-1538 GDIKLGENIIKESAK
+1538 GDIKLGENIIRYAIK
-1553 KVSVYY
+1553 KVDVYY
-1559 ACKPIFQ
+1559 VCKPIFQ
-1566 RVYVTFEKNFV
+1566 SVCVTFEKKFI
-1577 QFGLKDLIVENLYNA
+1577 QFEVKDLILKNLYDVQ
-1592 PFIEKI
+1592 FIEKI

-1611 QEIIDDNLNFNL
+1611 HEIINDNS
-1623 R
+1623 

>member
-1 MLIKKRFIVCII
+1 
-13 VFVFMF
+13 
-19 GLNLVNA
+19 
-26 ETEGCMNKNV
+26 
-36 SNFEE
+36 
-41 NISLDDNYDDFSF
+41 
-54 NLEDNYVQNFNDSGF
+54 
-69 VLNVDNVTMFYRDGS
+69 
-84 RINVTLKDV
+84 
-93 NGIPLFN
+93 
-100 QTVIVSING
+100 
-109 CNYTKITDN
+109 
-118 FGKTSLNC
+118 
-126 NLVVGNY
+126 
-133 TVITY
+133 
-138 FNNISV
+138 
-144 YSWVHIKSTI
+144 
-154 ISKDLVKMFRN
+154 
-165 DTQFYATF
+165 
-173 LKSNGSYL
+173 
-181 TNANV
+181 
-186 TFNIGGI
+186 
-193 VYTRKT
+193 
-199 DGRGVANLNI
+199 
-209 ALRPGNYILTAY
+209 
-221 NPNNNEERG
+221 
-230 FNITVKSLIIEN
+230 
-242 HDLIKYYR
+242 
-250 NSSQFSVKVLNKQG
+250 
-264 YPAMHE
+264 
-270 NVTFNINGVF
+270 
-280 YTRYS
+280 
-285 DNDGYASLRIM
+285 
-296 LLPGD
+296 
-301 YIVTILF
+301 
-308 NDDSTS
+308 
-314 NWIHVLPTLVTH
+314 
-326 DLIMNY
+326 
-332 MDGSKFRAK
+332 
-341 VLDGQG
+341 
-347 KPLCNKNVS
+347 
-356 FNINGVFYNRI
+356 
-367 TDNYGI
+367 
-373 ARLNIRLMQG
+373 
-383 NYIITSIYDDYQ
+383 
-395 IGNKIVI
+395 
-402 GDNLNSTYGNYFITP
+402 
-417 NGGNYNTS
+417 
-425 SLRVSICAD
+425 
-434 EFTIIKYSFDNIGWY
+434 
-449 EKLEKVSF
+449 
-457 NLNAGVRNVYYSFDD
+457 
-472 TRVNHECYNISINK
+472 
-486 TDIGAPVVWSNYNSG
+486 
-501 VYSNSFSVKLK
+501 
-512 AYDDVD
+512 
-518 INPFIFYTT
+518 
-527 DGSNPM
+527 
-533 INGIKYNGSFS
+533 
-544 ISSTTSLKFYAK
+544 
-556 DYSGHCSNVSVVNY
+556 
-570 IFSKVGNLNNG
+570 
-581 KGFNSIQEAIDDN
+581 
-594 FTKNGNII
+594 
-602 EVNSGTY
+602 
-609 TENIVVNKSLYLRAV
+609 
-624 SKSVVINPINKDNP
+624 
-638 AININ
+638 
-643 NVNGSIIE
+643 
-651 GFSIINSR
+651 
-659 RGIKLYNVSNCVI
+659 
-672 KNNYFNKV
+672 
-680 MGSIVCD
+680 
-687 YIHNGLIYNNN
+687 
-698 VIVEENIFPYSNYRP
+698 
-713 EGIELNHCHNMIIK
+713 
-727 KNYINLDSAI
+727 
-737 DYNHLIMWGINFGY
+737 
-751 NAKNSNI
+751 
-758 EILDN
+758 
-763 IIYGYGTNGVGIAIG
+763 
-778 GYNITASGN
+778 
-787 DVSNFMHG
+787 
-795 VACSDLSNSSINN
+795 
-808 NHLFNNKN
+808 
-816 GLLLVDVT
+816 
-824 ESCIY
+824 
-829 SNNVEHNIECGIC
+829 
-842 VEHEN
+842 
-847 NNSYLYLNRIFSN
+847 
-860 GQFDFYCD
+860 
-868 EKTILDINNNWW
+868 
-880 GTNNPN
+880 

-1021 DINTNR
+1021 DSNTNR

-1280 RSAYITGESD
+1280 RSVYITGESD

-1347 SWDILANGKYLIF
+1347 SWDILANDKYLIF

-1389 AMPCYHDNITEDARK
+1389 AMPCYHDNITEDARE

-1444 TNEIG
+1444 TNAINSIG
-1449 NIDFDWEDFIIS
+1449 FDWEDFIIS
-1461 TVIGF
+1461 TAIGF
-1466 VGSEITS
+1466 VGSEIIS
-1473 IGAILIFASIIFA
+1473 IGAILLFAGVILS
-1486 SPELILV
+1486 SPELAC
-1493 GFSIYFSGI
+1493 
-1502 LLLAIA
+1502 LAIA
-1508 DGVNSE
+1508 IAGIGECILAYADGL
-1514 NATSIDYGFFYFDIF
+1514 FDDDA
-1529 VSSVLPFIG
+1529 SSVDYAFFVFDSVMAWRLPFVG
-1538 GDIKLGENIIKESAK
+1538 GDIKLGENIIRYAIK
-1553 KVSVYY
+1553 KVDVYY
-1559 ACKPIFQ
+1559 VCKPIFQ
-1566 RVYVTFEKNFV
+1566 SVCVTFEKKFI
-1577 QFGLKDLIVENLYNA
+1577 QFGVKDLILKNLYDVQ
-1592 PFIEKI
+1592 FIEKI
-1598 KDVAKWDVFPSFV
+1598 KDVAKWNVFPSFV
-1611 QEIIDDNLNFNL
+1611 HEIINDNS
-1623 R
+1623 

>member
-1 MLIKKRFIVCII
+1 
-13 VFVFMF
+13 
-19 GLNLVNA
+19 
-26 ETEGCMNKNV
+26 
-36 SNFEE
+36 
-41 NISLDDNYDDFSF
+41 
-54 NLEDNYVQNFNDSGF
+54 
-69 VLNVDNVTMFYRDGS
+69 
-84 RINVTLKDV
+84 
-93 NGIPLFN
+93 
-100 QTVIVSING
+100 
-109 CNYTKITDN
+109 
-118 FGKTSLNC
+118 
-126 NLVVGNY
+126 
-133 TVITY
+133 
-138 FNNISV
+138 
-144 YSWVHIKSTI
+144 
-154 ISKDLVKMFRN
+154 
-165 DTQFYATF
+165 
-173 LKSNGSYL
+173 
-181 TNANV
+181 
-186 TFNIGGI
+186 
-193 VYTRKT
+193 
-199 DGRGVANLNI
+199 
-209 ALRPGNYILTAY
+209 
-221 NPNNNEERG
+221 
-230 FNITVKSLIIEN
+230 
-242 HDLIKYYR
+242 
-250 NSSQFSVKVLNKQG
+250 
-264 YPAMHE
+264 
-270 NVTFNINGVF
+270 
-280 YTRYS
+280 
-285 DNDGYASLRIM
+285 
-296 LLPGD
+296 
-301 YIVTILF
+301 
-308 NDDSTS
+308 
-314 NWIHVLPTLVTH
+314 
-326 DLIMNY
+326 
-332 MDGSKFRAK
+332 
-341 VLDGQG
+341 
-347 KPLCNKNVS
+347 
-356 FNINGVFYNRI
+356 
-367 TDNYGI
+367 
-373 ARLNIRLMQG
+373 
-383 NYIITSIYDDYQ
+383 
-395 IGNKIVI
+395 
-402 GDNLNSTYGNYFITP
+402 
-417 NGGNYNTS
+417 
-425 SLRVSICAD
+425 
-434 EFTIIKYSFDNIGWY
+434 
-449 EKLEKVSF
+449 
-457 NLNAGVRNVYYSFDD
+457 
-472 TRVNHECYNISINK
+472 
-486 TDIGAPVVWSNYNSG
+486 
-501 VYSNSFSVKLK
+501 
-512 AYDDVD
+512 
-518 INPFIFYTT
+518 
-527 DGSNPM
+527 
-533 INGIKYNGSFS
+533 
-544 ISSTTSLKFYAK
+544 
-556 DYSGHCSNVSVVNY
+556 
-570 IFSKVGNLNNG
+570 
-581 KGFNSIQEAIDDN
+581 
-594 FTKNGNII
+594 
-602 EVNSGTY
+602 
-609 TENIVVNKSLYLRAV
+609 
-624 SKSVVINPINKDNP
+624 
-638 AININ
+638 
-643 NVNGSIIE
+643 
-651 GFSIINSR
+651 
-659 RGIKLYNVSNCVI
+659 
-672 KNNYFNKV
+672 
-680 MGSIVCD
+680 
-687 YIHNGLIYNNN
+687 
-698 VIVEENIFPYSNYRP
+698 
-713 EGIELNHCHNMIIK
+713 
-727 KNYINLDSAI
+727 
-737 DYNHLIMWGINFGY
+737 
-751 NAKNSNI
+751 
-758 EILDN
+758 
-763 IIYGYGTNGVGIAIG
+763 
-778 GYNITASGN
+778 
-787 DVSNFMHG
+787 
-795 VACSDLSNSSINN
+795 
-808 NHLFNNKN
+808 
-816 GLLLVDVT
+816 
-824 ESCIY
+824 
-829 SNNVEHNIECGIC
+829 
-842 VEHEN
+842 
-847 NNSYLYLNRIFSN
+847 
-860 GQFDFYCD
+860 
-868 EKTILDINNNWW
+868 
-880 GTNNPN
+880 

-959 FIYGNQISSSFLK
+959 FIYGNQILSSFLK

-998 SSFVGINISSCPSVE
+998 SSFVGINISSCPSVG

-1122 VKSYYSLTDNETDFV
+1122 VKSYYSLTDNETVFV

-1280 RSAYITGESD
+1280 RSVYITGESD

-1347 SWDILANGKYLIF
+1347 SWDILANDKYLIF

-1389 AMPCYHDNITEDARK
+1389 AMPCYHDNITEDARE

-1444 TNEIG
+1444 TNAINSIG
-1449 NIDFDWEDFIIS
+1449 FDWEDFIIS
-1461 TVIGF
+1461 TAIGF
-1466 VGSEITS
+1466 VGSEIIS
-1473 IGAILIFASIIFA
+1473 IGAILLFAGVILS
-1486 SPELILV
+1486 SPELV
-1493 GFSIYFSGI
+1493 C
-1502 LLLAIA
+1502 LAIA
-1508 DGVNSE
+1508 IAGIGECILAYADGL
-1514 NATSIDYGFFYFDIF
+1514 FDDDA
-1529 VSSVLPFIG
+1529 SSVDYAFFVFDSVMAWRLPFVG
-1538 GDIKLGENIIKESAK
+1538 GDIKLGENIIRYAIK
-1553 KVSVYY
+1553 KVDVYY
-1559 ACKPIFQ
+1559 VCKPIFQ
-1566 RVYVTFEKNFV
+1566 SVCVTFEKKFI
-1577 QFGLKDLIVENLYNA
+1577 QFEVKDLILKNLYDVQ
-1592 PFIEKI
+1592 FIEKI

-1611 QEIIDDNLNFNL
+1611 HEIINDNS
-1623 R
+1623 

>member
-594 FTKNGNII
+594 FTKNGDII

-680 MGSIVCD
+680 MDSIVCD

-795 VACSDLSNSSINN
+795 VACSDLSNSLINN

-1280 RSAYITGESD
+1280 RSVYITGESD

-1347 SWDILANGKYLIF
+1347 SWDILANDKYLIF

-1389 AMPCYHDNITEDARK
+1389 VMPCYHDNITEDARE

-1444 TNEIG
+1444 TNEINSIG
-1449 NIDFDWEDFIIS
+1449 FDWEDFIIS
-1461 TVIGF
+1461 TAIGF
-1466 VGSEITS
+1466 VGSEIIS
-1473 IGAILIFASIIFA
+1473 IGAILLFAGVILS
-1486 SPELILV
+1486 SPELAC
-1493 GFSIYFSGI
+1493 
-1502 LLLAIA
+1502 LAIA
-1508 DGVNSE
+1508 IAGIGECILAYADGL
-1514 NATSIDYGFFYFDIF
+1514 FDDDA
-1529 VSSVLPFIG
+1529 SSVDYAFFVFDSVMAWRLPFVG
-1538 GDIKLGENIIKESAK
+1538 GDIKLGENIIRYAIK
-1553 KVSVYY
+1553 KVDVYY
-1559 ACKPIFQ
+1559 VCKPIFQ
-1566 RVYVTFEKNFV
+1566 SVCVTFEKKFI
-1577 QFGLKDLIVENLYNA
+1577 QFGVKDLILKNLYDVQ
-1592 PFIEKI
+1592 FIEKI

-1611 QEIIDDNLNFNL
+1611 HEIINDNS
-1623 R
+1623 

>member
-1 MLIKKRFIVCII
+1 
-13 VFVFMF
+13 
-19 GLNLVNA
+19 
-26 ETEGCMNKNV
+26 
-36 SNFEE
+36 
-41 NISLDDNYDDFSF
+41 
-54 NLEDNYVQNFNDSGF
+54 
-69 VLNVDNVTMFYRDGS
+69 
-84 RINVTLKDV
+84 
-93 NGIPLFN
+93 
-100 QTVIVSING
+100 
-109 CNYTKITDN
+109 
-118 FGKTSLNC
+118 
-126 NLVVGNY
+126 
-133 TVITY
+133 
-138 FNNISV
+138 
-144 YSWVHIKSTI
+144 
-154 ISKDLVKMFRN
+154 
-165 DTQFYATF
+165 
-173 LKSNGSYL
+173 
-181 TNANV
+181 
-186 TFNIGGI
+186 
-193 VYTRKT
+193 
-199 DGRGVANLNI
+199 
-209 ALRPGNYILTAY
+209 
-221 NPNNNEERG
+221 
-230 FNITVKSLIIEN
+230 
-242 HDLIKYYR
+242 
-250 NSSQFSVKVLNKQG
+250 
-264 YPAMHE
+264 
-270 NVTFNINGVF
+270 
-280 YTRYS
+280 
-285 DNDGYASLRIM
+285 
-296 LLPGD
+296 
-301 YIVTILF
+301 
-308 NDDSTS
+308 
-314 NWIHVLPTLVTH
+314 
-326 DLIMNY
+326 
-332 MDGSKFRAK
+332 
-341 VLDGQG
+341 
-347 KPLCNKNVS
+347 
-356 FNINGVFYNRI
+356 
-367 TDNYGI
+367 
-373 ARLNIRLMQG
+373 
-383 NYIITSIYDDYQ
+383 
-395 IGNKIVI
+395 
-402 GDNLNSTYGNYFITP
+402 
-417 NGGNYNTS
+417 
-425 SLRVSICAD
+425 
-434 EFTIIKYSFDNIGWY
+434 
-449 EKLEKVSF
+449 
-457 NLNAGVRNVYYSFDD
+457 
-472 TRVNHECYNISINK
+472 
-486 TDIGAPVVWSNYNSG
+486 
-501 VYSNSFSVKLK
+501 
-512 AYDDVD
+512 
-518 INPFIFYTT
+518 
-527 DGSNPM
+527 
-533 INGIKYNGSFS
+533 
-544 ISSTTSLKFYAK
+544 
-556 DYSGHCSNVSVVNY
+556 
-570 IFSKVGNLNNG
+570 
-581 KGFNSIQEAIDDN
+581 
-594 FTKNGNII
+594 
-602 EVNSGTY
+602 
-609 TENIVVNKSLYLRAV
+609 
-624 SKSVVINPINKDNP
+624 
-638 AININ
+638 
-643 NVNGSIIE
+643 
-651 GFSIINSR
+651 
-659 RGIKLYNVSNCVI
+659 
-672 KNNYFNKV
+672 
-680 MGSIVCD
+680 
-687 YIHNGLIYNNN
+687 
-698 VIVEENIFPYSNYRP
+698 
-713 EGIELNHCHNMIIK
+713 
-727 KNYINLDSAI
+727 
-737 DYNHLIMWGINFGY
+737 
-751 NAKNSNI
+751 
-758 EILDN
+758 
-763 IIYGYGTNGVGIAIG
+763 
-778 GYNITASGN
+778 
-787 DVSNFMHG
+787 
-795 VACSDLSNSSINN
+795 
-808 NHLFNNKN
+808 
-816 GLLLVDVT
+816 
-824 ESCIY
+824 
-829 SNNVEHNIECGIC
+829 
-842 VEHEN
+842 
-847 NNSYLYLNRIFSN
+847 
-860 GQFDFYCD
+860 
-868 EKTILDINNNWW
+868 
-880 GTNNPN
+880 

-1280 RSAYITGESD
+1280 RSVYITGESD

-1347 SWDILANGKYLIF
+1347 SWDILANDKYLIF

-1389 AMPCYHDNITEDARK
+1389 AMPCYHDNITEDARE

-1444 TNEIG
+1444 TNEINSIG
-1449 NIDFDWEDFIIS
+1449 FDWEDFIIS
-1461 TVIGF
+1461 TAIGF
-1466 VGSEITS
+1466 VGSEIIS
-1473 IGAILIFASIIFA
+1473 IGAILLFAGVILS
-1486 SPELILV
+1486 SPELAC
-1493 GFSIYFSGI
+1493 
-1502 LLLAIA
+1502 LAIA
-1508 DGVNSE
+1508 IAGIGECILAYADGL
-1514 NATSIDYGFFYFDIF
+1514 FDDDA
-1529 VSSVLPFIG
+1529 SSVDYAFFVFDSVMAWRLPFVG
-1538 GDIKLGENIIKESAK
+1538 GDIKLGENIIRYAIK
-1553 KVSVYY
+1553 KVDVYY
-1559 ACKPIFQ
+1559 VCKPIFQ
-1566 RVYVTFEKNFV
+1566 SVCVTFEKKFI
-1577 QFGLKDLIVENLYNA
+1577 QFGVKDLILKNLYDVQ
-1592 PFIEKI
+1592 FIEKI

-1611 QEIIDDNLNFNL
+1611 HEIINDNS
-1623 R
+1623 

>member
-1 MLIKKRFIVCII
+1 
-13 VFVFMF
+13 
-19 GLNLVNA
+19 
-26 ETEGCMNKNV
+26 
-36 SNFEE
+36 
-41 NISLDDNYDDFSF
+41 
-54 NLEDNYVQNFNDSGF
+54 
-69 VLNVDNVTMFYRDGS
+69 
-84 RINVTLKDV
+84 
-93 NGIPLFN
+93 
-100 QTVIVSING
+100 
-109 CNYTKITDN
+109 
-118 FGKTSLNC
+118 
-126 NLVVGNY
+126 
-133 TVITY
+133 
-138 FNNISV
+138 
-144 YSWVHIKSTI
+144 
-154 ISKDLVKMFRN
+154 
-165 DTQFYATF
+165 
-173 LKSNGSYL
+173 
-181 TNANV
+181 
-186 TFNIGGI
+186 
-193 VYTRKT
+193 
-199 DGRGVANLNI
+199 
-209 ALRPGNYILTAY
+209 
-221 NPNNNEERG
+221 
-230 FNITVKSLIIEN
+230 
-242 HDLIKYYR
+242 
-250 NSSQFSVKVLNKQG
+250 
-264 YPAMHE
+264 
-270 NVTFNINGVF
+270 
-280 YTRYS
+280 
-285 DNDGYASLRIM
+285 
-296 LLPGD
+296 
-301 YIVTILF
+301 
-308 NDDSTS
+308 
-314 NWIHVLPTLVTH
+314 
-326 DLIMNY
+326 
-332 MDGSKFRAK
+332 
-341 VLDGQG
+341 
-347 KPLCNKNVS
+347 
-356 FNINGVFYNRI
+356 
-367 TDNYGI
+367 
-373 ARLNIRLMQG
+373 
-383 NYIITSIYDDYQ
+383 
-395 IGNKIVI
+395 
-402 GDNLNSTYGNYFITP
+402 
-417 NGGNYNTS
+417 
-425 SLRVSICAD
+425 
-434 EFTIIKYSFDNIGWY
+434 
-449 EKLEKVSF
+449 
-457 NLNAGVRNVYYSFDD
+457 
-472 TRVNHECYNISINK
+472 
-486 TDIGAPVVWSNYNSG
+486 
-501 VYSNSFSVKLK
+501 
-512 AYDDVD
+512 
-518 INPFIFYTT
+518 
-527 DGSNPM
+527 
-533 INGIKYNGSFS
+533 
-544 ISSTTSLKFYAK
+544 
-556 DYSGHCSNVSVVNY
+556 
-570 IFSKVGNLNNG
+570 
-581 KGFNSIQEAIDDN
+581 
-594 FTKNGNII
+594 
-602 EVNSGTY
+602 
-609 TENIVVNKSLYLRAV
+609 
-624 SKSVVINPINKDNP
+624 
-638 AININ
+638 
-643 NVNGSIIE
+643 
-651 GFSIINSR
+651 
-659 RGIKLYNVSNCVI
+659 
-672 KNNYFNKV
+672 
-680 MGSIVCD
+680 
-687 YIHNGLIYNNN
+687 
-698 VIVEENIFPYSNYRP
+698 
-713 EGIELNHCHNMIIK
+713 
-727 KNYINLDSAI
+727 
-737 DYNHLIMWGINFGY
+737 
-751 NAKNSNI
+751 
-758 EILDN
+758 
-763 IIYGYGTNGVGIAIG
+763 
-778 GYNITASGN
+778 
-787 DVSNFMHG
+787 MHG
-795 VACSDLSNSSINN
+795 VACSDLSNSLINN

-1280 RSAYITGESD
+1280 RSVYITGESD

-1347 SWDILANGKYLIF
+1347 SWDILANDKYLIF

-1389 AMPCYHDNITEDARK
+1389 AMPCYHDNITEDARE

-1444 TNEIG
+1444 TNAINSIG
-1449 NIDFDWEDFIIS
+1449 FDWEDFIIS
-1461 TVIGF
+1461 TAIGF
-1466 VGSEITS
+1466 VGSEIIS
-1473 IGAILIFASIIFA
+1473 IGAILLFAGVILS
-1486 SPELILV
+1486 SPELAC
-1493 GFSIYFSGI
+1493 
-1502 LLLAIA
+1502 LAIA
-1508 DGVNSE
+1508 IAGIGECILAYADGL
-1514 NATSIDYGFFYFDIF
+1514 FDDD
-1529 VSSVLPFIG
+1529 VSSVDYAFFVFDSVMAWRLPFVG
-1538 GDIKLGENIIKESAK
+1538 GDIKLGENIIRYAIK
-1553 KVSVYY
+1553 KVDVYY
-1559 ACKPIFQ
+1559 VCKPIFQ
-1566 RVYVTFEKNFV
+1566 SVCVTFEKKFI
-1577 QFGLKDLIVENLYNA
+1577 QFEVKDLILKNLYDVQ
-1592 PFIEKI
+1592 FIEKI

-1611 QEIIDDNLNFNL
+1611 HEIINDNS
-1623 R
+1623 

>member
-1 MLIKKRFIVCII
+1 M
-13 VFVFMF
+13 
-19 GLNLVNA
+19 
-26 ETEGCMNKNV
+26 
-36 SNFEE
+36 
-41 NISLDDNYDDFSF
+41 
-54 NLEDNYVQNFNDSGF
+54 
-69 VLNVDNVTMFYRDGS
+69 
-84 RINVTLKDV
+84 
-93 NGIPLFN
+93 
-100 QTVIVSING
+100 
-109 CNYTKITDN
+109 
-118 FGKTSLNC
+118 
-126 NLVVGNY
+126 
-133 TVITY
+133 
-138 FNNISV
+138 
-144 YSWVHIKSTI
+144 
-154 ISKDLVKMFRN
+154 
-165 DTQFYATF
+165 
-173 LKSNGSYL
+173 
-181 TNANV
+181 
-186 TFNIGGI
+186 
-193 VYTRKT
+193 
-199 DGRGVANLNI
+199 
-209 ALRPGNYILTAY
+209 
-221 NPNNNEERG
+221 
-230 FNITVKSLIIEN
+230 
-242 HDLIKYYR
+242 
-250 NSSQFSVKVLNKQG
+250 
-264 YPAMHE
+264 
-270 NVTFNINGVF
+270 
-280 YTRYS
+280 
-285 DNDGYASLRIM
+285 
-296 LLPGD
+296 
-301 YIVTILF
+301 
-308 NDDSTS
+308 
-314 NWIHVLPTLVTH
+314 
-326 DLIMNY
+326 
-332 MDGSKFRAK
+332 
-341 VLDGQG
+341 
-347 KPLCNKNVS
+347 
-356 FNINGVFYNRI
+356 
-367 TDNYGI
+367 
-373 ARLNIRLMQG
+373 
-383 NYIITSIYDDYQ
+383 
-395 IGNKIVI
+395 
-402 GDNLNSTYGNYFITP
+402 
-417 NGGNYNTS
+417 
-425 SLRVSICAD
+425 
-434 EFTIIKYSFDNIGWY
+434 
-449 EKLEKVSF
+449 
-457 NLNAGVRNVYYSFDD
+457 
-472 TRVNHECYNISINK
+472 
-486 TDIGAPVVWSNYNSG
+486 
-501 VYSNSFSVKLK
+501 
-512 AYDDVD
+512 
-518 INPFIFYTT
+518 
-527 DGSNPM
+527 
-533 INGIKYNGSFS
+533 
-544 ISSTTSLKFYAK
+544 
-556 DYSGHCSNVSVVNY
+556 
-570 IFSKVGNLNNG
+570 
-581 KGFNSIQEAIDDN
+581 
-594 FTKNGNII
+594 
-602 EVNSGTY
+602 
-609 TENIVVNKSLYLRAV
+609 RAV

-680 MGSIVCD
+680 MDSIVCD

-795 VACSDLSNSSINN
+795 VACSDLSNSLINN

-1183 SLIYYDNLI
+1183 RLIYYDNLI

-1280 RSAYITGESD
+1280 RSVYITGESD

-1347 SWDILANGKYLIF
+1347 SWDILANDKYLIF

-1389 AMPCYHDNITEDARK
+1389 AMPCYHDNITEDARE

-1444 TNEIG
+1444 TNEINSIG
-1449 NIDFDWEDFIIS
+1449 FDWEDFIIS
-1461 TVIGF
+1461 TAIGF
-1466 VGSEITS
+1466 VGSEIIS
-1473 IGAILIFASIIFA
+1473 IGAILLFAGVILS
-1486 SPELILV
+1486 SPELAC
-1493 GFSIYFSGI
+1493 
-1502 LLLAIA
+1502 LAIA
-1508 DGVNSE
+1508 IAGIGECILAYADGL
-1514 NATSIDYGFFYFDIF
+1514 FDDDA
-1529 VSSVLPFIG
+1529 SSVDYAFFVFDSVMAWRLPFVG
-1538 GDIKLGENIIKESAK
+1538 GDIKLGENIIRYAIK
-1553 KVSVYY
+1553 KVDVYY
-1559 ACKPIFQ
+1559 VCKPIFQ
-1566 RVYVTFEKNFV
+1566 SVCVTFEKKFI
-1577 QFGLKDLIVENLYNA
+1577 QFGVKDLILKNLYDVQ
-1592 PFIEKI
+1592 FIEKI

-1611 QEIIDDNLNFNL
+1611 HEIINDNS
-1623 R
+1623 

>member
-1 MLIKKRFIVCII
+1 
-13 VFVFMF
+13 
-19 GLNLVNA
+19 
-26 ETEGCMNKNV
+26 
-36 SNFEE
+36 
-41 NISLDDNYDDFSF
+41 
-54 NLEDNYVQNFNDSGF
+54 
-69 VLNVDNVTMFYRDGS
+69 
-84 RINVTLKDV
+84 
-93 NGIPLFN
+93 
-100 QTVIVSING
+100 
-109 CNYTKITDN
+109 
-118 FGKTSLNC
+118 
-126 NLVVGNY
+126 
-133 TVITY
+133 
-138 FNNISV
+138 
-144 YSWVHIKSTI
+144 
-154 ISKDLVKMFRN
+154 
-165 DTQFYATF
+165 
-173 LKSNGSYL
+173 
-181 TNANV
+181 
-186 TFNIGGI
+186 
-193 VYTRKT
+193 
-199 DGRGVANLNI
+199 
-209 ALRPGNYILTAY
+209 
-221 NPNNNEERG
+221 
-230 FNITVKSLIIEN
+230 
-242 HDLIKYYR
+242 
-250 NSSQFSVKVLNKQG
+250 
-264 YPAMHE
+264 
-270 NVTFNINGVF
+270 
-280 YTRYS
+280 
-285 DNDGYASLRIM
+285 
-296 LLPGD
+296 
-301 YIVTILF
+301 
-308 NDDSTS
+308 
-314 NWIHVLPTLVTH
+314 
-326 DLIMNY
+326 
-332 MDGSKFRAK
+332 
-341 VLDGQG
+341 
-347 KPLCNKNVS
+347 
-356 FNINGVFYNRI
+356 
-367 TDNYGI
+367 
-373 ARLNIRLMQG
+373 
-383 NYIITSIYDDYQ
+383 
-395 IGNKIVI
+395 
-402 GDNLNSTYGNYFITP
+402 
-417 NGGNYNTS
+417 
-425 SLRVSICAD
+425 
-434 EFTIIKYSFDNIGWY
+434 
-449 EKLEKVSF
+449 
-457 NLNAGVRNVYYSFDD
+457 
-472 TRVNHECYNISINK
+472 
-486 TDIGAPVVWSNYNSG
+486 
-501 VYSNSFSVKLK
+501 
-512 AYDDVD
+512 
-518 INPFIFYTT
+518 
-527 DGSNPM
+527 
-533 INGIKYNGSFS
+533 
-544 ISSTTSLKFYAK
+544 
-556 DYSGHCSNVSVVNY
+556 
-570 IFSKVGNLNNG
+570 
-581 KGFNSIQEAIDDN
+581 
-594 FTKNGNII
+594 
-602 EVNSGTY
+602 
-609 TENIVVNKSLYLRAV
+609 
-624 SKSVVINPINKDNP
+624 
-638 AININ
+638 
-643 NVNGSIIE
+643 
-651 GFSIINSR
+651 
-659 RGIKLYNVSNCVI
+659 
-672 KNNYFNKV
+672 
-680 MGSIVCD
+680 
-687 YIHNGLIYNNN
+687 
-698 VIVEENIFPYSNYRP
+698 
-713 EGIELNHCHNMIIK
+713 
-727 KNYINLDSAI
+727 
-737 DYNHLIMWGINFGY
+737 
-751 NAKNSNI
+751 
-758 EILDN
+758 
-763 IIYGYGTNGVGIAIG
+763 
-778 GYNITASGN
+778 
-787 DVSNFMHG
+787 MHG
-795 VACSDLSNSSINN
+795 VACSDLSNSLINN

-1280 RSAYITGESD
+1280 RSVYITGESD

-1347 SWDILANGKYLIF
+1347 SWDILANDKYLIF

-1389 AMPCYHDNITEDARK
+1389 AMPCYHDNITEDARE

-1444 TNEIG
+1444 TNEINSIG
-1449 NIDFDWEDFIIS
+1449 FDWEDFIIS
-1461 TVIGF
+1461 TAIGF
-1466 VGSEITS
+1466 VGSEIIS
-1473 IGAILIFASIIFA
+1473 IGAILLFAGVILS
-1486 SPELILV
+1486 SPELAC
-1493 GFSIYFSGI
+1493 
-1502 LLLAIA
+1502 LAIA
-1508 DGVNSE
+1508 IAGIGECILAYADGL
-1514 NATSIDYGFFYFDIF
+1514 FDDDA
-1529 VSSVLPFIG
+1529 SSVDYAFFVFDSVMAWRLPFVG
-1538 GDIKLGENIIKESAK
+1538 GDIKLGENIIRYAIK
-1553 KVSVYY
+1553 KVDVYY
-1559 ACKPIFQ
+1559 VCKPIFQ
-1566 RVYVTFEKNFV
+1566 SVCLTFEKKFI
-1577 QFGLKDLIVENLYNA
+1577 QFGVKDLILKNLYDVQ
-1592 PFIEKI
+1592 FIEKI

-1611 QEIIDDNLNFNL
+1611 HEIINDNS
-1623 R
+1623 

>member
-1 MLIKKRFIVCII
+1 MSME
-13 VFVFMF
+13 VF
-19 GLNLVNA
+19 
-26 ETEGCMNKNV
+26 
-36 SNFEE
+36 
-41 NISLDDNYDDFSF
+41 
-54 NLEDNYVQNFNDSGF
+54 
-69 VLNVDNVTMFYRDGS
+69 
-84 RINVTLKDV
+84 
-93 NGIPLFN
+93 
-100 QTVIVSING
+100 
-109 CNYTKITDN
+109 
-118 FGKTSLNC
+118 
-126 NLVVGNY
+126 
-133 TVITY
+133 
-138 FNNISV
+138 
-144 YSWVHIKSTI
+144 
-154 ISKDLVKMFRN
+154 
-165 DTQFYATF
+165 
-173 LKSNGSYL
+173 
-181 TNANV
+181 
-186 TFNIGGI
+186 
-193 VYTRKT
+193 
-199 DGRGVANLNI
+199 
-209 ALRPGNYILTAY
+209 
-221 NPNNNEERG
+221 
-230 FNITVKSLIIEN
+230 
-242 HDLIKYYR
+242 
-250 NSSQFSVKVLNKQG
+250 
-264 YPAMHE
+264 
-270 NVTFNINGVF
+270 
-280 YTRYS
+280 
-285 DNDGYASLRIM
+285 
-296 LLPGD
+296 
-301 YIVTILF
+301 
-308 NDDSTS
+308 
-314 NWIHVLPTLVTH
+314 
-326 DLIMNY
+326 
-332 MDGSKFRAK
+332 
-341 VLDGQG
+341 
-347 KPLCNKNVS
+347 
-356 FNINGVFYNRI
+356 
-367 TDNYGI
+367 
-373 ARLNIRLMQG
+373 
-383 NYIITSIYDDYQ
+383 
-395 IGNKIVI
+395 
-402 GDNLNSTYGNYFITP
+402 
-417 NGGNYNTS
+417 
-425 SLRVSICAD
+425 
-434 EFTIIKYSFDNIGWY
+434 
-449 EKLEKVSF
+449 
-457 NLNAGVRNVYYSFDD
+457 
-472 TRVNHECYNISINK
+472 
-486 TDIGAPVVWSNYNSG
+486 
-501 VYSNSFSVKLK
+501 
-512 AYDDVD
+512 
-518 INPFIFYTT
+518 
-527 DGSNPM
+527 
-533 INGIKYNGSFS
+533 
-544 ISSTTSLKFYAK
+544 
-556 DYSGHCSNVSVVNY
+556 
-570 IFSKVGNLNNG
+570 
-581 KGFNSIQEAIDDN
+581 
-594 FTKNGNII
+594 
-602 EVNSGTY
+602 
-609 TENIVVNKSLYLRAV
+609 
-624 SKSVVINPINKDNP
+624 
-638 AININ
+638 
-643 NVNGSIIE
+643 E

-680 MGSIVCD
+680 MDSIVCD

-795 VACSDLSNSSINN
+795 VACSDLSNSLINN

-1280 RSAYITGESD
+1280 RSVYITGESD

-1347 SWDILANGKYLIF
+1347 SWDILANDKYLIF

-1389 AMPCYHDNITEDARK
+1389 AMPCYHDNITEDARE

-1444 TNEIG
+1444 TNEINSIG
-1449 NIDFDWEDFIIS
+1449 FDWEDFIIS
-1461 TVIGF
+1461 TAIGF
-1466 VGSEITS
+1466 VGSEIIS
-1473 IGAILIFASIIFA
+1473 IGAILLFAGVILS
-1486 SPELILV
+1486 SPEL
-1493 GFSIYFSGI
+1493 GC
-1502 LLLAIA
+1502 LAIA
-1508 DGVNSE
+1508 IAGIGECILAYADGL
-1514 NATSIDYGFFYFDIF
+1514 FDDDA
-1529 VSSVLPFIG
+1529 SSVDYAFFVFDSVMAWRLPFVG
-1538 GDIKLGENIIKESAK
+1538 GDIKLGENIIRYAIK
-1553 KVSVYY
+1553 KVDVYY
-1559 ACKPIFQ
+1559 VCKPIFQ
-1566 RVYVTFEKNFV
+1566 SVCVTFEKKFI
-1577 QFGLKDLIVENLYNA
+1577 QFGVKDLILKNLYDVQ
-1592 PFIEKI
+1592 FIEKI

-1611 QEIIDDNLNFNL
+1611 HEIINDNS
-1623 R
+1623 

>member
-186 TFNIGGI
+186 TFNIGGT

-556 DYSGHCSNVSVVNY
+556 DYSG
-570 IFSKVGNLNNG
+570 
-581 KGFNSIQEAIDDN
+581 
-594 FTKNGNII
+594 
-602 EVNSGTY
+602 
-609 TENIVVNKSLYLRAV
+609 
-624 SKSVVINPINKDNP
+624 
-638 AININ
+638 
-643 NVNGSIIE
+643 
-651 GFSIINSR
+651 
-659 RGIKLYNVSNCVI
+659 
-672 KNNYFNKV
+672 
-680 MGSIVCD
+680 
-687 YIHNGLIYNNN
+687 
-698 VIVEENIFPYSNYRP
+698 
-713 EGIELNHCHNMIIK
+713 
-727 KNYINLDSAI
+727 
-737 DYNHLIMWGINFGY
+737 
-751 NAKNSNI
+751 
-758 EILDN
+758 
-763 IIYGYGTNGVGIAIG
+763 
-778 GYNITASGN
+778 
-787 DVSNFMHG
+787 
-795 VACSDLSNSSINN
+795 
-808 NHLFNNKN
+808 
-816 GLLLVDVT
+816 LLL
-824 ESCIY
+824 
-829 SNNVEHNIECGIC
+829 
-842 VEHEN
+842 
-847 NNSYLYLNRIFSN
+847 
-860 GQFDFYCD
+860 
-868 EKTILDINNNWW
+868 
-880 GTNNPN
+880 
-886 MTFNDKDYH
+886 
-895 HNLYISPNANFTLDS
+895 
-910 WIILTVDYNSYYIKN
+910 
-925 NFLNCAN
+925 
-932 LVINLN
+932 
-938 FNNKYQDVSYLGHIP
+938 
-953 DNLQVY
+953 
-959 FIYGNQISSSFLK
+959 
-972 EGKASFYANLT
+972 
-983 ALYVNNLVTFIGSLD
+983 
-998 SSFVGINISSCPSVE
+998 
-1013 YMISSTAI
+1013 
-1021 DINTNR
+1021 
-1027 PVLYM
+1027 
-1032 DKFDYN
+1032 
-1038 CDVIWFSVVW
+1038 
-1048 RETSKFNGAID
+1048 
-1059 IIVNGEIVKSINIV
+1059 
-1073 NKYYLMYKN
+1073 
-1082 EYRNVVFD
+1082 
-1090 AISKFNS
+1090 
-1097 LLADLELLNL
+1097 
-1107 NDSDKLNLMLYLLQE
+1107 
-1122 VKSYYSLTDNETDFV
+1122 
-1137 LKHYHLFI
+1137 
-1145 DAIGFDINYGG
+1145 
-1156 DDAPNIMFGDEK
+1156 
-1168 EKYNLK
+1168 
-1174 FLDNTIHRI
+1174 
-1183 SLIYYDNLI
+1183 
-1192 DENNLNI
+1192 
-1199 GYEGLRSFA
+1199 
-1208 FVTSNVSNSKLK
+1208 
-1220 YWLDYGELLSAGE
+1220 
-1233 MKAAYGSFLSA
+1233 
-1244 LLVIY
+1244 
-1249 EHDKL
+1249 
-1254 ADKFAN
+1254 
-1260 YYNVTWNRVSPVV
+1260 
-1273 FSMCNDY
+1273 
-1280 RSAYITGESD
+1280 
-1290 HGMGMKVQGNDSNIW
+1290 
-1305 NFRFA
+1305 
-1310 CSFSY
+1310 
-1315 SIIEQMVGTFI
+1315 
-1326 WNNTEIGTVTL
+1326 
-1337 SMIVDFLNNN
+1337 
-1347 SWDILANGKYLIF
+1347 
-1360 KNDQKGMF
+1360 
-1368 LILDKA
+1368 
-1374 TGIVRDAMLSDSLIC
+1374 
-1389 AMPCYHDNITEDARK
+1389 
-1404 YGYNL
+1404 
-1409 LNMSSLESK
+1409 
-1418 YLDSVGNFTNGVIQG
+1418 
-1433 INEIKETSNNI
+1433 
-1444 TNEIG
+1444 
-1449 NIDFDWEDFIIS
+1449 
-1461 TVIGF
+1461 
-1466 VGSEITS
+1466 
-1473 IGAILIFASIIFA
+1473 IIFF
-1486 SPELILV
+1486 P
-1493 GFSIYFSGI
+1493 
-1502 LLLAIA
+1502 
-1508 DGVNSE
+1508 
-1514 NATSIDYGFFYFDIF
+1514 
-1529 VSSVLPFIG
+1529 
-1538 GDIKLGENIIKESAK
+1538 KL
-1553 KVSVYY
+1553 
-1559 ACKPIFQ
+1559 
-1566 RVYVTFEKNFV
+1566 
-1577 QFGLKDLIVENLYNA
+1577 
-1592 PFIEKI
+1592 
-1598 KDVAKWDVFPSFV
+1598 
-1611 QEIIDDNLNFNL
+1611 EI
-1623 R
+1623 

>member
-186 TFNIGGI
+186 TFNIGGT

-556 DYSGHCSNVSVVNY
+556 R
-570 IFSKVGNLNNG
+570 L
-581 KGFNSIQEAIDDN
+581 
-594 FTKNGNII
+594 
-602 EVNSGTY
+602 
-609 TENIVVNKSLYLRAV
+609 
-624 SKSVVINPINKDNP
+624 
-638 AININ
+638 
-643 NVNGSIIE
+643 
-651 GFSIINSR
+651 
-659 RGIKLYNVSNCVI
+659 
-672 KNNYFNKV
+672 
-680 MGSIVCD
+680 
-687 YIHNGLIYNNN
+687 
-698 VIVEENIFPYSNYRP
+698 
-713 EGIELNHCHNMIIK
+713 
-727 KNYINLDSAI
+727 
-737 DYNHLIMWGINFGY
+737 
-751 NAKNSNI
+751 
-758 EILDN
+758 
-763 IIYGYGTNGVGIAIG
+763 
-778 GYNITASGN
+778 
-787 DVSNFMHG
+787 
-795 VACSDLSNSSINN
+795 
-808 NHLFNNKN
+808 
-816 GLLLVDVT
+816 
-824 ESCIY
+824 
-829 SNNVEHNIECGIC
+829 
-842 VEHEN
+842 
-847 NNSYLYLNRIFSN
+847 
-860 GQFDFYCD
+860 
-868 EKTILDINNNWW
+868 
-880 GTNNPN
+880 
-886 MTFNDKDYH
+886 
-895 HNLYISPNANFTLDS
+895 
-910 WIILTVDYNSYYIKN
+910 
-925 NFLNCAN
+925 
-932 LVINLN
+932 
-938 FNNKYQDVSYLGHIP
+938 
-953 DNLQVY
+953 
-959 FIYGNQISSSFLK
+959 
-972 EGKASFYANLT
+972 
-983 ALYVNNLVTFIGSLD
+983 
-998 SSFVGINISSCPSVE
+998 
-1013 YMISSTAI
+1013 
-1021 DINTNR
+1021 
-1027 PVLYM
+1027 
-1032 DKFDYN
+1032 
-1038 CDVIWFSVVW
+1038 
-1048 RETSKFNGAID
+1048 
-1059 IIVNGEIVKSINIV
+1059 
-1073 NKYYLMYKN
+1073 
-1082 EYRNVVFD
+1082 
-1090 AISKFNS
+1090 
-1097 LLADLELLNL
+1097 
-1107 NDSDKLNLMLYLLQE
+1107 
-1122 VKSYYSLTDNETDFV
+1122 
-1137 LKHYHLFI
+1137 
-1145 DAIGFDINYGG
+1145 
-1156 DDAPNIMFGDEK
+1156 
-1168 EKYNLK
+1168 
-1174 FLDNTIHRI
+1174 
-1183 SLIYYDNLI
+1183 
-1192 DENNLNI
+1192 
-1199 GYEGLRSFA
+1199 
-1208 FVTSNVSNSKLK
+1208 
-1220 YWLDYGELLSAGE
+1220 
-1233 MKAAYGSFLSA
+1233 
-1244 LLVIY
+1244 
-1249 EHDKL
+1249 
-1254 ADKFAN
+1254 
-1260 YYNVTWNRVSPVV
+1260 
-1273 FSMCNDY
+1273 
-1280 RSAYITGESD
+1280 
-1290 HGMGMKVQGNDSNIW
+1290 
-1305 NFRFA
+1305 
-1310 CSFSY
+1310 
-1315 SIIEQMVGTFI
+1315 
-1326 WNNTEIGTVTL
+1326 
-1337 SMIVDFLNNN
+1337 
-1347 SWDILANGKYLIF
+1347 
-1360 KNDQKGMF
+1360 
-1368 LILDKA
+1368 
-1374 TGIVRDAMLSDSLIC
+1374 
-1389 AMPCYHDNITEDARK
+1389 
-1404 YGYNL
+1404 
-1409 LNMSSLESK
+1409 
-1418 YLDSVGNFTNGVIQG
+1418 
-1433 INEIKETSNNI
+1433 
-1444 TNEIG
+1444 
-1449 NIDFDWEDFIIS
+1449 
-1461 TVIGF
+1461 
-1466 VGSEITS
+1466 
-1473 IGAILIFASIIFA
+1473 
-1486 SPELILV
+1486 
-1493 GFSIYFSGI
+1493 
-1502 LLLAIA
+1502 
-1508 DGVNSE
+1508 
-1514 NATSIDYGFFYFDIF
+1514 
-1529 VSSVLPFIG
+1529 
-1538 GDIKLGENIIKESAK
+1538 
-1553 KVSVYY
+1553 
-1559 ACKPIFQ
+1559 
-1566 RVYVTFEKNFV
+1566 
-1577 QFGLKDLIVENLYNA
+1577 
-1592 PFIEKI
+1592 
-1598 KDVAKWDVFPSFV
+1598 
-1611 QEIIDDNLNFNL
+1611 
-1623 R
+1623 

>member
-1 MLIKKRFIVCII
+1 M
-13 VFVFMF
+13 
-19 GLNLVNA
+19 
-26 ETEGCMNKNV
+26 E
-36 SNFEE
+36 
-41 NISLDDNYDDFSF
+41 
-54 NLEDNYVQNFNDSGF
+54 
-69 VLNVDNVTMFYRDGS
+69 
-84 RINVTLKDV
+84 
-93 NGIPLFN
+93 
-100 QTVIVSING
+100 
-109 CNYTKITDN
+109 
-118 FGKTSLNC
+118 
-126 NLVVGNY
+126 
-133 TVITY
+133 
-138 FNNISV
+138 
-144 YSWVHIKSTI
+144 
-154 ISKDLVKMFRN
+154 
-165 DTQFYATF
+165 
-173 LKSNGSYL
+173 
-181 TNANV
+181 
-186 TFNIGGI
+186 
-193 VYTRKT
+193 
-199 DGRGVANLNI
+199 
-209 ALRPGNYILTAY
+209 
-221 NPNNNEERG
+221 
-230 FNITVKSLIIEN
+230 
-242 HDLIKYYR
+242 
-250 NSSQFSVKVLNKQG
+250 
-264 YPAMHE
+264 
-270 NVTFNINGVF
+270 
-280 YTRYS
+280 
-285 DNDGYASLRIM
+285 
-296 LLPGD
+296 
-301 YIVTILF
+301 
-308 NDDSTS
+308 
-314 NWIHVLPTLVTH
+314 
-326 DLIMNY
+326 
-332 MDGSKFRAK
+332 
-341 VLDGQG
+341 
-347 KPLCNKNVS
+347 
-356 FNINGVFYNRI
+356 
-367 TDNYGI
+367 
-373 ARLNIRLMQG
+373 
-383 NYIITSIYDDYQ
+383 
-395 IGNKIVI
+395 
-402 GDNLNSTYGNYFITP
+402 
-417 NGGNYNTS
+417 
-425 SLRVSICAD
+425 
-434 EFTIIKYSFDNIGWY
+434 
-449 EKLEKVSF
+449 
-457 NLNAGVRNVYYSFDD
+457 
-472 TRVNHECYNISINK
+472 
-486 TDIGAPVVWSNYNSG
+486 
-501 VYSNSFSVKLK
+501 
-512 AYDDVD
+512 
-518 INPFIFYTT
+518 
-527 DGSNPM
+527 
-533 INGIKYNGSFS
+533 
-544 ISSTTSLKFYAK
+544 
-556 DYSGHCSNVSVVNY
+556 
-570 IFSKVGNLNNG
+570 
-581 KGFNSIQEAIDDN
+581 
-594 FTKNGNII
+594 
-602 EVNSGTY
+602 
-609 TENIVVNKSLYLRAV
+609 
-624 SKSVVINPINKDNP
+624 
-638 AININ
+638 
-643 NVNGSIIE
+643 
-651 GFSIINSR
+651 
-659 RGIKLYNVSNCVI
+659 
-672 KNNYFNKV
+672 
-680 MGSIVCD
+680 
-687 YIHNGLIYNNN
+687 
-698 VIVEENIFPYSNYRP
+698 
-713 EGIELNHCHNMIIK
+713 
-727 KNYINLDSAI
+727 
-737 DYNHLIMWGINFGY
+737 
-751 NAKNSNI
+751 
-758 EILDN
+758 
-763 IIYGYGTNGVGIAIG
+763 
-778 GYNITASGN
+778 
-787 DVSNFMHG
+787 
-795 VACSDLSNSSINN
+795 
-808 NHLFNNKN
+808 
-816 GLLLVDVT
+816 
-824 ESCIY
+824 
-829 SNNVEHNIECGIC
+829 C

-1280 RSAYITGESD
+1280 RSVYITGESD
-1290 HGMGMKVQGNDSNIW
+1290 YGMGMKVQGNDSNIW

-1347 SWDILANGKYLIF
+1347 SWDILANDKYLIF

-1389 AMPCYHDNITEDARK
+1389 AMPCYHDNITEDARE

-1444 TNEIG
+1444 TNEINSIG
-1449 NIDFDWEDFIIS
+1449 FDWEDFIIS
-1461 TVIGF
+1461 TAIGF
-1466 VGSEITS
+1466 VGSEIIS
-1473 IGAILIFASIIFA
+1473 IGAILLFAGVILS
-1486 SPELILV
+1486 SPELAC
-1493 GFSIYFSGI
+1493 
-1502 LLLAIA
+1502 LAIA
-1508 DGVNSE
+1508 IAGIGECILAYADGL
-1514 NATSIDYGFFYFDIF
+1514 FDDDA
-1529 VSSVLPFIG
+1529 SSVDYAFFVFDSVMAWRLPFVG
-1538 GDIKLGENIIKESAK
+1538 GDIKLGENIIRYAIK
-1553 KVSVYY
+1553 KVDVYY
-1559 ACKPIFQ
+1559 VCKPIFQ
-1566 RVYVTFEKNFV
+1566 SVCVTFEKKFI
-1577 QFGLKDLIVENLYNA
+1577 QFGVKDLILKNLYDVQ
-1592 PFIEKI
+1592 FIEKI

-1611 QEIIDDNLNFNL
+1611 HEIINDNS
-1623 R
+1623 

>member
-1 MLIKKRFIVCII
+1 M
-13 VFVFMF
+13 
-19 GLNLVNA
+19 
-26 ETEGCMNKNV
+26 
-36 SNFEE
+36 
-41 NISLDDNYDDFSF
+41 
-54 NLEDNYVQNFNDSGF
+54 
-69 VLNVDNVTMFYRDGS
+69 
-84 RINVTLKDV
+84 
-93 NGIPLFN
+93 
-100 QTVIVSING
+100 
-109 CNYTKITDN
+109 
-118 FGKTSLNC
+118 
-126 NLVVGNY
+126 
-133 TVITY
+133 
-138 FNNISV
+138 
-144 YSWVHIKSTI
+144 
-154 ISKDLVKMFRN
+154 
-165 DTQFYATF
+165 
-173 LKSNGSYL
+173 
-181 TNANV
+181 
-186 TFNIGGI
+186 
-193 VYTRKT
+193 
-199 DGRGVANLNI
+199 
-209 ALRPGNYILTAY
+209 
-221 NPNNNEERG
+221 
-230 FNITVKSLIIEN
+230 
-242 HDLIKYYR
+242 
-250 NSSQFSVKVLNKQG
+250 
-264 YPAMHE
+264 
-270 NVTFNINGVF
+270 
-280 YTRYS
+280 
-285 DNDGYASLRIM
+285 
-296 LLPGD
+296 
-301 YIVTILF
+301 
-308 NDDSTS
+308 
-314 NWIHVLPTLVTH
+314 
-326 DLIMNY
+326 
-332 MDGSKFRAK
+332 
-341 VLDGQG
+341 
-347 KPLCNKNVS
+347 
-356 FNINGVFYNRI
+356 
-367 TDNYGI
+367 
-373 ARLNIRLMQG
+373 
-383 NYIITSIYDDYQ
+383 
-395 IGNKIVI
+395 
-402 GDNLNSTYGNYFITP
+402 
-417 NGGNYNTS
+417 
-425 SLRVSICAD
+425 
-434 EFTIIKYSFDNIGWY
+434 
-449 EKLEKVSF
+449 
-457 NLNAGVRNVYYSFDD
+457 
-472 TRVNHECYNISINK
+472 
-486 TDIGAPVVWSNYNSG
+486 
-501 VYSNSFSVKLK
+501 
-512 AYDDVD
+512 
-518 INPFIFYTT
+518 
-527 DGSNPM
+527 
-533 INGIKYNGSFS
+533 
-544 ISSTTSLKFYAK
+544 
-556 DYSGHCSNVSVVNY
+556 
-570 IFSKVGNLNNG
+570 
-581 KGFNSIQEAIDDN
+581 
-594 FTKNGNII
+594 
-602 EVNSGTY
+602 
-609 TENIVVNKSLYLRAV
+609 
-624 SKSVVINPINKDNP
+624 
-638 AININ
+638 
-643 NVNGSIIE
+643 
-651 GFSIINSR
+651 
-659 RGIKLYNVSNCVI
+659 
-672 KNNYFNKV
+672 
-680 MGSIVCD
+680 
-687 YIHNGLIYNNN
+687 
-698 VIVEENIFPYSNYRP
+698 EENIFPYSNYRP

-795 VACSDLSNSSINN
+795 FACSDLSNSLINN

-847 NNSYLYLNRIFSN
+847 NNSYLYLNRIFSK

-1233 MKAAYGSFLSA
+1233 IKAAYGSFLSA

-1280 RSAYITGESD
+1280 RSVYITGESD

-1347 SWDILANGKYLIF
+1347 SWDILANDKYLIF

-1389 AMPCYHDNITEDARK
+1389 AMPCYHDNITEDARE

-1444 TNEIG
+1444 TNEINSIG
-1449 NIDFDWEDFIIS
+1449 FDWEDFIIS
-1461 TVIGF
+1461 TAIGF
-1466 VGSEITS
+1466 VGSEIIS
-1473 IGAILIFASIIFA
+1473 IGAILLFAGVMLS
-1486 SPELILV
+1486 SPELAC
-1493 GFSIYFSGI
+1493 
-1502 LLLAIA
+1502 LAIA
-1508 DGVNSE
+1508 IAGIGECILAYADGL
-1514 NATSIDYGFFYFDIF
+1514 FDDDA
-1529 VSSVLPFIG
+1529 SSVDYAFFVFDSVMAWRLPFVG
-1538 GDIKLGENIIKESAK
+1538 GDIKLGENIIRYAIK
-1553 KVSVYY
+1553 KVDVYY
-1559 ACKPIFQ
+1559 VCKPIFQ
-1566 RVYVTFEKNFV
+1566 SVCVTFEKKFI
-1577 QFGLKDLIVENLYNA
+1577 QFGVKDLILKNLYDVQ
-1592 PFIEKI
+1592 FIEKI

-1611 QEIIDDNLNFNL
+1611 HEIINDNS
-1623 R
+1623 